1 MTDFVV
7 DQLEE
12 LDSDGLAKLLSLARA
27 RSRGSNLK
35 ATLIPK
41 ISRDGALPLS
51 YSQQRLWFLSQLDE
65 DSTNYNIPLGWRL
78 QGRLERVAW
87 RRSLDRLFA
96 RHEAL
101 RCTFVAGEDDPQVQ
115 ILSGDRG
122 LPVVEHDLRDR
133 PDAQAALLDLCQE
146 EARTPFDLA
155 REPLIRGRLIRL
167 ADEEYVFLL
176 TQHHIVSDGWSM
188 GVLVRELSSLY
199 RAFEA
204 GEDDPL
210 PPLAIQYPDYAA
222 WQRQWLS
229 GERLQR
235 QAQYWRDTLSGA
247 PARLALPTD
256 RPRPAQ
262 QSFAGASVPVVIDQ
276 ALTRGLKRLSRQHG
290 TTLFMTVLA
299 AWAAVLS
306 RLSGQDDIV
315 IGVPTANRRRRE
327 IEDLIGFFVNTLA
340 VRIDLSGEPSVSDLL
355 ERARRA
361 ALTAQDHQDLPFEQ
375 VVEIVQ
381 PPRALDHTP
390 LFQVGLAWQNNTVG
404 SLDLPGL
411 RVEATGEGLD
421 QVKFDLELNLGEQGE
436 VIAGTLGY
444 ATALFDRATMERQC
458 GYLLALLRAM
468 VVDAEQPVRELDILP
483 AEERSYLLEELNRTE
498 ADYPLDL
505 CVHEL
510 FEAQVRRAP
519 DAVALVFEEQSI
531 SYGALNAD
539 ANRLAHHLIELGV
552 RPDQPVAICVERSP
566 AMVVGLLAILKA
578 GGAYVPLDPAYP
590 SSRLRQLLDD
600 AGPRRLLCDAAGRAA
615 LGAEAIADL
624 SVVDLD
630 AATPAWADQSADD
643 PDPHALGL
651 TARHLAYVIY
661 TSGST
666 GTPKGV
672 MVEHAQIVRLFEAT
686 RSWYDFNER
695 DVWCLFHSFSFDF
708 SVWELW
714 GALHC
719 GGRLVL
725 VPGHI
730 ARSAP
735 DFYTLVCKSN
745 ATVLNQTPSAFKA
758 LIEAERESGVRNQ
771 LRYVIF
777 GGEAL
782 EPSSLKPWFERHCEH
797 APRLINMYGITETT
811 VHVTYRPLNKS
822 DTSSS
827 CGPIGERIPDLRIYL
842 LDGHGAPVPFGAV
855 GELYIGGAGVA
866 RGYLNRPDLTAER
879 FLADPFSGKAGA
891 RMYRSGDLGRYL
903 PDGNLEFLGRNDD
916 QVKIRGFRIEPGEI
930 AARLLEH
937 ELVGDAAVVAHADAA
952 GDKRLVAYV
961 VAKTTDGSAE
971 ADGAGLAASLRAHL
985 GGLLPDYM
993 VPSAFVR
1000 LEALPLT
1007 VNGKL
1012 DRKALPVPDDDAYAR
1027 RAYEAPQGE
1036 IETLLA
1042 GIWAELLGVERVGRH
1057 DNFFELGGHSLLA
1070 VRVLV
1075 RLTEALAV
1083 ELPLAILFAKPTL
1096 ADLALSVGEV
1106 LNGSGA
1112 QTAPVIMPVG
1122 RDGALPLSYS
1132 QQRLWFLSQL
1142 DEDSTN
1148 YNIPLGWR
1156 LQGRLER
1163 VAWRRSLD
1171 RLFARH
1177 EALRC
1182 TFVAGED
1189 DPQVQILS
1197 GDRGLPVVEHD
1208 LRDRPDAQAALL
1220 DLCQE
1225 EARTPFD
1232 LAREPLIRGRL
1243 IRLADEEYV
1252 FLLTQHHIVSDGWS
1266 MGVLVRE
1273 LSSLYRAFEA
1283 GEDDPL
1289 PPLAIQY
1296 PDYAAWQRQWLS
1308 GERLQRQAQYWR
1320 DTLSGAPARLALPT
1334 DRPRPAQQ
1342 SFAGASV
1349 PVVIDQALTRGLKR
1363 LSRQHGT
1370 TLFMTVLA
1378 AWAAVL
1384 SRLSGQ
1390 DDIVIGV
1397 PTANRRRREI
1407 EDLIGFFVNTLAVR
1421 IDLSGEPSVSDLLER
1436 ARRAALTAQ
1445 DHQDLPFEQV
1455 VEIVQPPRALDHTPL
1470 FQVGL
1475 AWQNNTV
1482 GSLDLPGLRVEA
1494 TGEGLDQVKFDLEL
1508 NLGEQGEVIAGTLGY
1523 ATALFDRATMER
1535 QCGYL
1540 LALLRAMVVDAEQPV
1555 RELDILPAEE
1565 RSYLLEELNRTEADY
1580 PLDLCVHELFE
1591 AQVRRAPDAVALVF
1605 EEQSISYG
1613 ALNADANRLAHHLIG
1628 LGVRPDQ
1635 PVAICVERSPAMVVG
1650 LLAILKAGGAYVP
1663 LDPAYPSGRLR
1674 QLLDDAGP
1682 RRLLCDAAGRAALG
1696 AEAIADLSV
1705 VDLDAATPAWA
1716 DQSADDP
1723 DPHALGLTAR
1733 HLAYVIYTSGST
1745 GTPKGVMV
1753 EHRNTVNLLHWSG
1766 GVFAESEIRRT
1777 LFSTSVCFDLSVY
1790 ECFLPL
1796 SQGSKLYLVEDAL
1809 KLARTPVDASLINT
1823 VPSAIT
1829 ALVNQKAVPTSVS
1842 VINLAGERVKADLIE
1857 RIFESTRVQKIC
1869 NLYAPSETTTYST
1882 WICMP
1887 RGQAV
1892 VETIGRPISNTR
1904 LYVLDDH
1911 GQPVPF
1917 GAVGELYIGGAGVAR
1932 GYLNRPDLTA
1942 ERFLADPFSGKAGA
1956 RMYRTGDL
1964 ARYLPDGN
1972 LEFLGRN
1979 DDQVKIRGFRIEPG
1993 EIAARLLEH
2002 ELVGDAAVVAHADA
2016 AGDKRLVAYVVAKTT
2031 DGSAEADGA
2040 GLAASLRAHLGGL
2053 LPDYMVPSAFVRL
2066 EALPLTVN
2074 GKLDRKALPVP
2085 DDDAY
2090 ARRAYEAPQ
2099 GEIETL
2105 LAGIWAEL
2113 LGVER
2118 VGRHDNF
2125 FELGGHSLLAVR
2137 VLVRLTEALA
2147 VELPLAILF
2156 AKPTLAD
2163 LALSVGEVL
2172 NGSGAQTAP
2181 VIMPVGRDGA
2191 LPLSYSQQRLWFL
2204 SQLDEDSTN
2213 YNIPLGWRLQGRL
2226 ERVAWRRSLDRLFAR
2241 HEALR
2246 CTFVAGEDDPQVQI
2260 LSGDRGLPV
2269 VEHDLRDRPDAQAA
2283 LLDLCQEEARTPFDL
2298 AREPLIRG
2306 RLIRLADEE
2315 YVFLLTQHH
2324 IVSDGWSMGVLVREL
2339 SSLYR
2344 AFEAG
2349 EDDPLPPLAIQ
2360 YPDYAA
2366 WQRQWLSG
2374 ERLQRQAQ
2382 YWRDTLSGAP
2392 ARLALPTDRPR
2403 PAQQSFAGAS
2413 VPVVIDQALT
2423 RGLKRLSRQHGT
2435 TLFMTVLAAWAAV
2448 LSRLSGQDDIVI
2460 GVPTANRRRREIED
2474 LIGFFVNTLAVRI
2487 DLSGEPSVSDLLER
2501 ARRAALTAQDHQD
2514 LPFEQ
2519 VVEIVQPPRALDHT
2533 PLFQVGLAWQNN
2545 TVGSLDLPGLRVEA
2559 TGEGLDQVKFDL
2571 ELNLGEQGEVIAGTL
2586 GYATALFDRATME
2599 RQCGYL
2605 LALLR
2610 AMVVD
2615 AEQPVR
2621 ELDILPAEERSYLLE
2636 ELNRTEADYPL
2647 DLCVHELF
2655 EAQVRRAPD
2664 AVALV
2669 FEEQSISYGALN
2681 ADANRLAHHLIELGV
2696 RPDQPVAICVE
2707 RSPAMVV
2714 GLLAILKAGGAY
2726 VPLDP
2731 AYPSSRLRQL
2741 LDDAGPRRLL
2751 CDATGRAALGAEA
2764 IADLS
2769 VVDLDAAT
2777 PAWADQSADD
2787 PDPHALGLTARHL
2800 AYVIYT
2806 SGSTGTPKGVMVE
2819 HRGMTNYLS
2828 WARESYAPT
2837 SSSVVSSSLAFDA
2850 TITSLFAPLICGGHE
2865 HLISN
2870 RNETENL
2877 KVELGLGR
2885 SLVKITPS
2893 HLDVLGQQLQSAGG
2907 SSQVEVLVIG
2917 GEALSSSTVEL
2928 WRQIQPAARMVN
2940 EYGPTEAVVG
2950 CAFHDIPAD
2959 LSASTNVPI
2968 GRPISNTRLYVL
2980 DDHGQPVPFGAVG
2993 ELYIGG
2999 AGVARGYLNRPDL
3012 TAERFLADPFSGKAG
3027 ARMYRSGDLARYLPD
3042 GNLEFLGRNDDQVKI
3057 RGFRIEPGEIAARL
3071 LEHELVGDAA
3081 VVAHADAAGDKRL
3094 VAYVVAKTTD
3104 GSAEADGAGLAASL
3118 RAHLGGLLPDYM
3130 VPSAFV
3136 RLEALPL
3143 TVNGK
3148 LDRKALP
3155 VPDDDAYARRAY
3167 EAPQGE
3173 IETLLAGI
3181 WAELLGVER
3190 VGRHDNFFELGGHS
3204 LLAVRVL
3211 VRLTEALAVEL
3222 PLAIL
3227 FAKPTLADL
3236 ALSVGEVLNGSGAQT
3251 APVIMPVGRDGALP
3265 LSYSQ
3270 QRLWFLSQLDEDS
3283 TNYNIPLGWRLQGRL
3298 ERVAWRRSLDRL
3310 FARHEALRCTFV
3322 AGEDDP
3328 QVQILSGDRGL
3339 PVVEHDLR
3347 DRPDAQAALLD
3358 LCQEEARTPFDL
3370 AREPLIRGRLI
3381 RLADEEY
3388 VFLLTQHHIVS
3399 DGWSMGVLVR
3409 ELSSL
3414 YRAFEAGE
3422 DDPLPPLAI
3431 QYPDYAAWQRQWLS
3445 GERLQRQAQYWRDT
3459 LSGAPARLALPTD
3472 RPRPAQQSFA
3482 GASVPVV
3489 IDQALT
3495 RGLKRLSRQHGTTLF
3510 MTVLAAW
3517 AAVLSRLSGQDDI
3530 VIGVPTANRRRRE
3543 IEDLIG
3549 FFVNTLAVRI
3559 DLSGEPSVSDLLERA
3574 RRAALTAQDHQ
3585 DLPFE
3590 QVVEIVQPPRAL
3602 DHTPLFQVGLAWQ
3615 NNTVGSLDLPGLRV
3629 EATGEGLNQVKFD
3642 LELNLGEQGEVIA
3655 GTLGYA
3661 TALFDRAT
3669 MERQCGYLLAL
3680 LRAMVVDAEQ
3690 PVRELDIL
3698 PAEERS
3704 YLLEELNRTEADYP
3718 LDLCVHELFEAQVRR
3733 APDAVALVFEEQSI
3747 SYGALNA
3754 DANRLAH
3761 HLIELGVRPDQ
3772 PVAICVERSPAMVVG
3787 LLAILKAG
3795 GAYVPLD
3802 PAYPSGRLRQ
3812 LLDDAGPRR
3821 LLCDATGRAAL
3832 GAEAIADLSVVDL
3845 DAATPA
3851 WADQSADDPDPHAL
3865 GLTAR
3870 HLAYVIYTSGSTGT
3884 PKGVMVEHRGMT
3896 NYLSWARE
3904 SYAPTSSS
3912 VVSSSLAFD
3921 ATVNSLFA
3929 PLVSGGHALLT
3940 KEGDEVEG
3948 IRSRVGTPCGLVNV
3962 TPSHLDV
3969 LGQQLQSAGGSSQV
3983 EVLVIGGEALSS
3995 STVELW
4001 RQIQPAARMVNE
4013 YGPTEAVVGCAFH
4026 DIPADLS
4033 ASTNVPIGRPISNTR
4048 LYVLDDHGQPVPFGA
4063 VGELYIG
4070 GAGVARGYL
4079 NRPDLTAERFLADPF
4094 SGKAGARMYRTGD
4107 LARYLPDGN
4116 LEFLG
4121 RNDDQVKIRG
4131 FRIEPGEIA
4140 ARLLEHELVGDAAV
4154 VAHADAA
4161 GDKRLVAYVV
4171 AKTTDGS
4178 AEADGAGLA
4187 ASLRAHLG
4195 GLLPDYMV
4203 PSAFVRLEALP
4214 LTVNGKLDRKAL
4226 PVPDDDAYA
4235 RRAYEAPQGEIETL
4249 LAGIWAELL
4258 GVERVGRHDNF
4269 FELGGHSLLA
4279 VQMMERL
4286 RRLSLGVEV
4295 RTVFAKPMLA
4305 DLAASLGSHRE
4316 VAVPANPITEQSTA
4330 ITPQMLPLIDL
4341 TQPEIDRIV
4350 STVPGGVGN
4359 IQDIYGLSPLQDGI
4373 LFHHLLATQGDPYL
4387 LVSQMAFAER
4397 SVLDRYLAAVQQVV
4411 DRHDI
4416 LRTAFVWEGLSSPAQ
4431 VVWRK
4436 AALDVLEVEL
4446 EGCDGS
4452 GADELRRRFDPRQ
4465 YRLDL
4470 GRAPLMRF
4478 VIAREPGSGR
4488 WLLLVLQHHL
4498 IGDHTTAEVMHAE
4511 VWAVLDGR
4519 AHELAAPQPFRNLVA
4534 QARLGMDAKAH
4545 EAFFREM
4552 LADIDEPTLPFG
4564 LSEVYGDGRGSR
4576 EARRML
4582 PQALND
4588 RLRHQ
4593 ARRLGVSLAS
4603 LCHLA
4608 WAQVVALSSGREQVV
4623 FGTVLFGR
4631 MHAGAGADRAMG
4643 LFMNT
4648 LPLRLDLDETGVE
4661 ESVRIAHA
4669 RLAELLSHEHASLAL
4684 AQRCSDIAAPAPLFS
4699 ALLNYRHNT
4708 PAMAGEGTSDV
4719 LSGMEWLGDEE
4730 RTNYPLTLSVD
4741 DFGQELGLTA
4751 DAVEPISADRI
4762 CGYMQRALEQLVDAL
4777 EQAPDRPV
4785 RELDIL
4791 PAEERSYL
4799 LEELNRTEADYPLD
4813 LCVHELF
4820 EAQVRRA
4827 PDAVALVFEEQSIS
4841 YGALNADA
4849 NRLAHHLI
4857 ELGVRPDQPVAICVE
4872 RSPAMVVG
4880 LLAIL
4885 KAGGAYVPLD
4895 PAYPSG
4901 RLRQLLDDAGP
4912 RRLLCDATGRAALG
4926 AEAIADLSVVDLD
4939 AATPAW
4945 ADQSADDPDP
4955 HALGLTA
4962 RHLAY
4967 VIYTSGST
4975 GTPKGV
4981 MVEHRGLVR
4990 LVAGNDFVEIS
5001 PQDIFL
5007 NASSP
5012 TFDATT
5018 FEVWG
5023 ALANGARVVLY
5034 PGRHLSSAT
5043 LAQIIQDQGVTIAW
5057 MTARLFDVYIA
5068 EGRSTNR
5075 LQQLLVGGEEV
5086 SIASIRACQ
5095 KRHPTLRISNGYG
5108 PTENTTFSL
5117 CYLVPAEF
5125 DGQQRVPLGRPI
5137 RNSVAYLLDRFAQ
5150 PVPFGAVGEL
5160 YIGGAGVARGY
5171 LNRPELTAERFIAS
5185 PFVEGD
5191 RLYRSGDLGR
5201 YLPDGNLEFLGRN
5214 DDQVKIRGFRI
5225 EPGEIAAR
5233 LCEHA
5238 WVREAVV
5245 VARQDRA
5252 GDKRLVAYV
5261 VAKTTDGSAEADGAG
5276 LAASLRAHLGGLLPD
5291 YMVPSAFVRL
5301 EALPLTVNGKLDR
5314 KALPVPDDDAYARR
5328 AYEAPQGEIETLL
5341 AGIWAELLGV
5351 ERVGRHDN
5359 FFELGGH
5366 SLLAVQMMERL
5377 RRLSLGVEVRTVFA
5391 KPMLADLAAS
5401 LGSHREVAVPANPIT
5416 EQSTAITPQMLPL
5429 IDLTQPEIDRIVS
5442 TVPGGVGNI
5451 QDIYG
5456 LSPLQDGILF
5466 HHLLATQ
5473 GDPYLLVS
5481 QMAFAE
5487 RSVLDRYLAAV
5498 QQVVDRHDIL
5508 RTAFVWEGLSSPAQV
5523 VWRKAALDVL
5533 EVELEGCDGSG
5544 ADELRRRFDPRQ
5556 YRLDLGRAPLMRFVI
5571 AREPGSGRWLL
5582 LVLQHHLIGDHTTAE
5597 VMHAE
5602 VWAVLDGRAHE
5613 LAAPQP
5619 FRNLVAQARLG
5630 MDAKA
5635 HEAFFREM
5643 LADIDEPTLP
5653 FGLSEVYGDGRGSRE
5668 ARRMLPQALNDRLRH
5683 QARRLGVS
5691 LASLCHLAWAQVVA
5705 LSSGREQ
5712 VVFGTVLFGRMH
5724 AGAGADRA
5732 MGLFINTLP
5741 VRLDLDGTGVE
5752 ESVRIAHARLAELLS
5767 HEHASLALAQR
5778 CSDIAAP
5785 APLFSAL
5792 LNYRHNTPAMAG
5804 VGTSDVLS
5812 GMDWLGGEERT
5823 NYPLT
5828 LSVDDFGQELGLT
5841 ADAVEP
5847 ISADRICG
5855 YMQRALEQL
5864 VDALEQAPDRPV
5876 RELDI
5881 LPAEERSYLLEELNR
5896 TEADYPL
5903 DLCVHELFEA
5913 QVRRAPDAVAL
5924 VFEEQSI
5931 SYGALNADANRLAH
5945 HLIELG
5951 VRPDQ
5956 PVAICVERS
5965 PAMVVGLLAILKA
5978 GGAYVPLDPA
5988 YPSGR
5993 LRQLLDDA
6001 GPRLLLCDATGR
6013 AALGAEAIAD
6023 LSVVDLDAAT
6033 PAWADQSADD
6043 PDPHALGLTARHL
6056 AYVIY
6061 TSGSTGTPK
6070 GVMVEHASVLNVLRA
6085 LLDVSGLT
6093 ERDSLLAITT
6103 ISFDIAGLELC
6114 LPLAVGAKVVVAHG
6128 TSAIGLQR
6136 YLSHQKITVMQA
6148 TPAAWRMLFD
6158 AGWEGAPDLSAL
6170 CGGEALP
6177 SELASNL
6184 GRRVKSLRN
6193 LYGPTET
6200 TIWATTF
6207 LTDTRIEAPHRY
6219 VPIGRPISNT
6229 RLYVL
6234 DDHGQPVPFGA
6245 VGELYIGG
6253 AGVARGYLNRPD
6265 LTAERFLADPFSGKA
6280 GARMYRSG
6288 DLGRYLPDGNLEFLG
6303 RNDDQVKI
6311 RGFRIEP
6318 GEIAARL
6325 LEHELVGDA
6334 AVVAHADA
6342 AGDKRLVAYVVAKTT
6357 DGSAEAD
6364 GAGLA
6369 ASLRAHLG
6377 GLLPDYMVPSAF
6389 VRLEALPLTVNGKL
6403 DRKALPVP
6411 DDDAY
6416 ARRAYEAPQGEIET
6430 LLAGIWAELLGVE
6443 RVGRHDNFFELGGH
6457 SLLAVRL
6464 LVQALALGMKVSASN
6479 IFDAPILKDLAPKI
6493 ELHSFHYTPGVLPVR
6508 TIGSQA
6514 PVFFVPTG
6522 HGDCS
6527 YVFPLVR
6534 EMDIDCPVYALPW
6547 PPFEEARRSSLEEI
6561 ATKVTHAVRKVQ
6573 PRGPYRFAGYSSGA
6587 VLAYAIAERL
6597 LYLEETVSFMAFID
6611 VPIPAMSPAMTDTE
6625 IALQMI
6631 FEPLESLGDEGFEV
6645 LRQSAGQSSVE
6656 QLFEKARQIGA
6667 VVGRPD
6673 LYYDAIRYAQFHQAV
6688 HSYEMPS
6695 LPVSVHQFYALEHSL
6710 SRRARLPPAPD
6721 ANSPMRGWDRILGAE
6736 FIQAVPVPG
6745 DHVTMMAVPENR
6757 RVLARQLSAALNNS
6771 PTTHPN
6777 SNLDVK

>member
-1 MTDFVV
+1 MTHFVI

-12 LDSDGLAKLLSLARA
+12 LDSDGLAKLFSLARA

-78 QGRLERVAW
+78 QGRLDGVAW

-101 RCTFVAGEDDPQVQ
+101 RCTFVAGEDEPQVQ

-122 LPVVEHDLRDR
+122 LPLVEHDLRDR

-167 ADEEYVFLL
+167 ADEEHVFLL

-262 QSFAGASVPVVIDQ
+262 QSFAGASVPVVIDR
-276 ALTRGLKRLSRQHG
+276 ALTRGLRRLSRQHG

-315 IGVPTANRRRRE
+315 IGVPTANRRHRE
-327 IEDLIGFFVNTLA
+327 LEDLIGFFVNTLA

-381 PPRALDHTP
+381 PPRALDRTP

-411 RVEATGEGLD
+411 RVEAAGEGLD
-421 QVKFDLELNLGEQGE
+421 QVKFELELNLGEQGE
-436 VIAGTLGY
+436 VIDGTLGY
-444 ATALFDRATMERQC
+444 ATALFDRATIERQC

-468 VVDAEQPVRELDILP
+468 VADADRPVRELDILP

-539 ANRLAHHLIELGV
+539 AN
-552 RPDQPVAICVERSP
+552 Q
-566 AMVVGLLAILKA
+566 
-578 GGAYVPLDPAYP
+578 
-590 SSRLRQLLDD
+590 
-600 AGPRRLLCDAAGRAA
+600 
-615 LGAEAIADL
+615 
-624 SVVDLD
+624 
-630 AATPAWADQSADD
+630 
-643 PDPHALGL
+643 
-651 TARHLAYVIY
+651 
-661 TSGST
+661 
-666 GTPKGV
+666 
-672 MVEHAQIVRLFEAT
+672 
-686 RSWYDFNER
+686 
-695 DVWCLFHSFSFDF
+695 
-708 SVWELW
+708 
-714 GALHC
+714 
-719 GGRLVL
+719 
-725 VPGHI
+725 
-730 ARSAP
+730 
-735 DFYTLVCKSN
+735 
-745 ATVLNQTPSAFKA
+745 
-758 LIEAERESGVRNQ
+758 
-771 LRYVIF
+771 
-777 GGEAL
+777 
-782 EPSSLKPWFERHCEH
+782 
-797 APRLINMYGITETT
+797 
-811 VHVTYRPLNKS
+811 
-822 DTSSS
+822 
-827 CGPIGERIPDLRIYL
+827 
-842 LDGHGAPVPFGAV
+842 
-855 GELYIGGAGVA
+855 
-866 RGYLNRPDLTAER
+866 
-879 FLADPFSGKAGA
+879 
-891 RMYRSGDLGRYL
+891 
-903 PDGNLEFLGRNDD
+903 
-916 QVKIRGFRIEPGEI
+916 
-930 AARLLEH
+930 
-937 ELVGDAAVVAHADAA
+937 
-952 GDKRLVAYV
+952 
-961 VAKTTDGSAE
+961 
-971 ADGAGLAASLRAHL
+971 
-985 GGLLPDYM
+985 
-993 VPSAFVR
+993 
-1000 LEALPLT
+1000 
-1007 VNGKL
+1007 
-1012 DRKALPVPDDDAYAR
+1012 
-1027 RAYEAPQGE
+1027 
-1036 IETLLA
+1036 
-1042 GIWAELLGVERVGRH
+1042 
-1057 DNFFELGGHSLLA
+1057 
-1070 VRVLV
+1070 
-1075 RLTEALAV
+1075 
-1083 ELPLAILFAKPTL
+1083 
-1096 ADLALSVGEV
+1096 
-1106 LNGSGA
+1106 
-1112 QTAPVIMPVG
+1112 
-1122 RDGALPLSYS
+1122 
-1132 QQRLWFLSQL
+1132 
-1142 DEDSTN
+1142 
-1148 YNIPLGWR
+1148 
-1156 LQGRLER
+1156 
-1163 VAWRRSLD
+1163 
-1171 RLFARH
+1171 
-1177 EALRC
+1177 
-1182 TFVAGED
+1182 
-1189 DPQVQILS
+1189 
-1197 GDRGLPVVEHD
+1197 
-1208 LRDRPDAQAALL
+1208 
-1220 DLCQE
+1220 
-1225 EARTPFD
+1225 
-1232 LAREPLIRGRL
+1232 
-1243 IRLADEEYV
+1243 
-1252 FLLTQHHIVSDGWS
+1252 
-1266 MGVLVRE
+1266 
-1273 LSSLYRAFEA
+1273 
-1283 GEDDPL
+1283 
-1289 PPLAIQY
+1289 
-1296 PDYAAWQRQWLS
+1296 
-1308 GERLQRQAQYWR
+1308 
-1320 DTLSGAPARLALPT
+1320 
-1334 DRPRPAQQ
+1334 
-1342 SFAGASV
+1342 
-1349 PVVIDQALTRGLKR
+1349 
-1363 LSRQHGT
+1363 
-1370 TLFMTVLA
+1370 
-1378 AWAAVL
+1378 
-1384 SRLSGQ
+1384 
-1390 DDIVIGV
+1390 
-1397 PTANRRRREI
+1397 
-1407 EDLIGFFVNTLAVR
+1407 
-1421 IDLSGEPSVSDLLER
+1421 
-1436 ARRAALTAQ
+1436 
-1445 DHQDLPFEQV
+1445 
-1455 VEIVQPPRALDHTPL
+1455 
-1470 FQVGL
+1470 
-1475 AWQNNTV
+1475 
-1482 GSLDLPGLRVEA
+1482 
-1494 TGEGLDQVKFDLEL
+1494 
-1508 NLGEQGEVIAGTLGY
+1508 
-1523 ATALFDRATMER
+1523 
-1535 QCGYL
+1535 
-1540 LALLRAMVVDAEQPV
+1540 
-1555 RELDILPAEE
+1555 
-1565 RSYLLEELNRTEADY
+1565 
-1580 PLDLCVHELFE
+1580 
-1591 AQVRRAPDAVALVF
+1591 
-1605 EEQSISYG
+1605 
-1613 ALNADANRLAHHLIG
+1613 LAHHLIG

-1663 LDPAYPSGRLR
+1663 LDPAYPSERLR

-1682 RRLLCDAAGRAALG
+1682 RLLLCDAAGRAALG
-1696 AEAIADLSV
+1696 AEAIANLSV
-1705 VDLDAATPAWA
+1705 VDLNAATPAWA

-1809 KLARTPVDASLINT
+1809 KLARTSVDASLINT

-1829 ALVNQKAVPTSVS
+1829 ALVNQKAVPASAS

-1869 NLYAPSETTTYST
+1869 TLYAPSETTTYST

-1892 VETIGRPISNTR
+1892 VETIGRPIANTR
-1904 LYVLDDH
+1904 IYLLDGH
-1911 GQPVPF
+1911 GAPVPF

-1942 ERFLADPFSGKAGA
+1942 ERFLADPFSGKA
-1956 RMYRTGDL
+1956 D
-1964 ARYLPDGN
+1964 
-1972 LEFLGRN
+1972 
-1979 DDQVKIRGFRIEPG
+1979 
-1993 EIAARLLEH
+1993 
-2002 ELVGDAAVVAHADA
+2002 
-2016 AGDKRLVAYVVAKTT
+2016 
-2031 DGSAEADGA
+2031 
-2040 GLAASLRAHLGGL
+2040 
-2053 LPDYMVPSAFVRL
+2053 
-2066 EALPLTVN
+2066 
-2074 GKLDRKALPVP
+2074 
-2085 DDDAY
+2085 
-2090 ARRAYEAPQ
+2090 
-2099 GEIETL
+2099 
-2105 LAGIWAEL
+2105 
-2113 LGVER
+2113 
-2118 VGRHDNF
+2118 
-2125 FELGGHSLLAVR
+2125 
-2137 VLVRLTEALA
+2137 
-2147 VELPLAILF
+2147 
-2156 AKPTLAD
+2156 
-2163 LALSVGEVL
+2163 
-2172 NGSGAQTAP
+2172 
-2181 VIMPVGRDGA
+2181 
-2191 LPLSYSQQRLWFL
+2191 
-2204 SQLDEDSTN
+2204 
-2213 YNIPLGWRLQGRL
+2213 
-2226 ERVAWRRSLDRLFAR
+2226 
-2241 HEALR
+2241 
-2246 CTFVAGEDDPQVQI
+2246 
-2260 LSGDRGLPV
+2260 
-2269 VEHDLRDRPDAQAA
+2269 
-2283 LLDLCQEEARTPFDL
+2283 
-2298 AREPLIRG
+2298 
-2306 RLIRLADEE
+2306 
-2315 YVFLLTQHH
+2315 
-2324 IVSDGWSMGVLVREL
+2324 
-2339 SSLYR
+2339 
-2344 AFEAG
+2344 
-2349 EDDPLPPLAIQ
+2349 
-2360 YPDYAA
+2360 
-2366 WQRQWLSG
+2366 
-2374 ERLQRQAQ
+2374 
-2382 YWRDTLSGAP
+2382 
-2392 ARLALPTDRPR
+2392 
-2403 PAQQSFAGAS
+2403 
-2413 VPVVIDQALT
+2413 
-2423 RGLKRLSRQHGT
+2423 
-2435 TLFMTVLAAWAAV
+2435 
-2448 LSRLSGQDDIVI
+2448 
-2460 GVPTANRRRREIED
+2460 
-2474 LIGFFVNTLAVRI
+2474 
-2487 DLSGEPSVSDLLER
+2487 
-2501 ARRAALTAQDHQD
+2501 
-2514 LPFEQ
+2514 
-2519 VVEIVQPPRALDHT
+2519 
-2533 PLFQVGLAWQNN
+2533 
-2545 TVGSLDLPGLRVEA
+2545 
-2559 TGEGLDQVKFDL
+2559 
-2571 ELNLGEQGEVIAGTL
+2571 
-2586 GYATALFDRATME
+2586 
-2599 RQCGYL
+2599 
-2605 LALLR
+2605 
-2610 AMVVD
+2610 
-2615 AEQPVR
+2615 
-2621 ELDILPAEERSYLLE
+2621 
-2636 ELNRTEADYPL
+2636 
-2647 DLCVHELF
+2647 
-2655 EAQVRRAPD
+2655 
-2664 AVALV
+2664 
-2669 FEEQSISYGALN
+2669 
-2681 ADANRLAHHLIELGV
+2681 
-2696 RPDQPVAICVE
+2696 
-2707 RSPAMVV
+2707 
-2714 GLLAILKAGGAY
+2714 
-2726 VPLDP
+2726 
-2731 AYPSSRLRQL
+2731 
-2741 LDDAGPRRLL
+2741 
-2751 CDATGRAALGAEA
+2751 
-2764 IADLS
+2764 
-2769 VVDLDAAT
+2769 
-2777 PAWADQSADD
+2777 
-2787 PDPHALGLTARHL
+2787 
-2800 AYVIYT
+2800 
-2806 SGSTGTPKGVMVE
+2806 
-2819 HRGMTNYLS
+2819 
-2828 WARESYAPT
+2828 
-2837 SSSVVSSSLAFDA
+2837 
-2850 TITSLFAPLICGGHE
+2850 
-2865 HLISN
+2865 
-2870 RNETENL
+2870 
-2877 KVELGLGR
+2877 
-2885 SLVKITPS
+2885 
-2893 HLDVLGQQLQSAGG
+2893 
-2907 SSQVEVLVIG
+2907 
-2917 GEALSSSTVEL
+2917 
-2928 WRQIQPAARMVN
+2928 
-2940 EYGPTEAVVG
+2940 
-2950 CAFHDIPAD
+2950 
-2959 LSASTNVPI
+2959 
-2968 GRPISNTRLYVL
+2968 
-2980 DDHGQPVPFGAVG
+2980 
-2993 ELYIGG
+2993 
-2999 AGVARGYLNRPDL
+2999 
-3012 TAERFLADPFSGKAG
+3012 

-3081 VVAHADAAGDKRL
+3081 VVAHADAGGDKRL
-3094 VAYVVAKTTD
+3094 VAYVV
-3104 GSAEADGAGLAASL
+3104 
-3118 RAHLGGLLPDYM
+3118 
-3130 VPSAFV
+3130 V
-3136 RLEALPL
+3136 
-3143 TVNGK
+3143 
-3148 LDRKALP
+3148 
-3155 VPDDDAYARRAY
+3155 
-3167 EAPQGE
+3167 
-3173 IETLLAGI
+3173 
-3181 WAELLGVER
+3181 
-3190 VGRHDNFFELGGHS
+3190 
-3204 LLAVRVL
+3204 
-3211 VRLTEALAVEL
+3211 
-3222 PLAIL
+3222 
-3227 FAKPTLADL
+3227 
-3236 ALSVGEVLNGSGAQT
+3236 
-3251 APVIMPVGRDGALP
+3251 
-3265 LSYSQ
+3265 
-3270 QRLWFLSQLDEDS
+3270 
-3283 TNYNIPLGWRLQGRL
+3283 
-3298 ERVAWRRSLDRL
+3298 
-3310 FARHEALRCTFV
+3310 
-3322 AGEDDP
+3322 
-3328 QVQILSGDRGL
+3328 
-3339 PVVEHDLR
+3339 
-3347 DRPDAQAALLD
+3347 
-3358 LCQEEARTPFDL
+3358 
-3370 AREPLIRGRLI
+3370 
-3381 RLADEEY
+3381 
-3388 VFLLTQHHIVS
+3388 
-3399 DGWSMGVLVR
+3399 
-3409 ELSSL
+3409 
-3414 YRAFEAGE
+3414 
-3422 DDPLPPLAI
+3422 
-3431 QYPDYAAWQRQWLS
+3431 
-3445 GERLQRQAQYWRDT
+3445 
-3459 LSGAPARLALPTD
+3459 
-3472 RPRPAQQSFA
+3472 
-3482 GASVPVV
+3482 
-3489 IDQALT
+3489 
-3495 RGLKRLSRQHGTTLF
+3495 
-3510 MTVLAAW
+3510 
-3517 AAVLSRLSGQDDI
+3517 
-3530 VIGVPTANRRRRE
+3530 
-3543 IEDLIG
+3543 
-3549 FFVNTLAVRI
+3549 
-3559 DLSGEPSVSDLLERA
+3559 
-3574 RRAALTAQDHQ
+3574 
-3585 DLPFE
+3585 
-3590 QVVEIVQPPRAL
+3590 
-3602 DHTPLFQVGLAWQ
+3602 
-3615 NNTVGSLDLPGLRV
+3615 
-3629 EATGEGLNQVKFD
+3629 
-3642 LELNLGEQGEVIA
+3642 
-3655 GTLGYA
+3655 
-3661 TALFDRAT
+3661 
-3669 MERQCGYLLAL
+3669 
-3680 LRAMVVDAEQ
+3680 
-3690 PVRELDIL
+3690 
-3698 PAEERS
+3698 
-3704 YLLEELNRTEADYP
+3704 
-3718 LDLCVHELFEAQVRR
+3718 
-3733 APDAVALVFEEQSI
+3733 
-3747 SYGALNA
+3747 
-3754 DANRLAH
+3754 
-3761 HLIELGVRPDQ
+3761 
-3772 PVAICVERSPAMVVG
+3772 
-3787 LLAILKAG
+3787 
-3795 GAYVPLD
+3795 
-3802 PAYPSGRLRQ
+3802 
-3812 LLDDAGPRR
+3812 
-3821 LLCDATGRAAL
+3821 
-3832 GAEAIADLSVVDL
+3832 
-3845 DAATPA
+3845 
-3851 WADQSADDPDPHAL
+3851 
-3865 GLTAR
+3865 
-3870 HLAYVIYTSGSTGT
+3870 
-3884 PKGVMVEHRGMT
+3884 
-3896 NYLSWARE
+3896 
-3904 SYAPTSSS
+3904 
-3912 VVSSSLAFD
+3912 
-3921 ATVNSLFA
+3921 
-3929 PLVSGGHALLT
+3929 
-3940 KEGDEVEG
+3940 
-3948 IRSRVGTPCGLVNV
+3948 
-3962 TPSHLDV
+3962 
-3969 LGQQLQSAGGSSQV
+3969 
-3983 EVLVIGGEALSS
+3983 
-3995 STVELW
+3995 
-4001 RQIQPAARMVNE
+4001 
-4013 YGPTEAVVGCAFH
+4013 
-4026 DIPADLS
+4026 
-4033 ASTNVPIGRPISNTR
+4033 
-4048 LYVLDDHGQPVPFGA
+4048 
-4063 VGELYIG
+4063 
-4070 GAGVARGYL
+4070 
-4079 NRPDLTAERFLADPF
+4079 
-4094 SGKAGARMYRTGD
+4094 
-4107 LARYLPDGN
+4107 
-4116 LEFLG
+4116 
-4121 RNDDQVKIRG
+4121 
-4131 FRIEPGEIA
+4131 
-4140 ARLLEHELVGDAAV
+4140 
-4154 VAHADAA
+4154 
-4161 GDKRLVAYVV
+4161 
-4171 AKTTDGS
+4171 KTTDGS

-4305 DLAASLGSHRE
+4305 DLAANLGSHRE

-4397 SVLDRYLAAVQQVV
+4397 GVLDRYLAAVQQVV

-4436 AALDVLEVEL
+4436 ASLDVLEVEL

-4498 IGDHTTAEVMHAE
+4498 IGDHTTAEVMYAE
-4511 VWAVLDGR
+4511 VRAVLQGR
-4519 AHELAAPQPFRNLVA
+4519 AHELATPQPFRNLVA

-4582 PQALND
+4582 PEALND

-4608 WAQVVALSSGREQVV
+4608 WAQVMALSSGREQVV

-4631 MHAGAGADRAMG
+4631 MHAGAGADRTMG

-4813 LCVHELF
+4813 LCVHALF

-4857 ELGVRPDQPVAICVE
+4857 GLGVRPDQPVAICLE

-4912 RRLLCDATGRAALG
+4912 RLLLCDAAGRAALG
-4926 AEAIADLSVVDLD
+4926 AEAIANLSVVDLN

-4981 MVEHRGLVR
+4981 MVEHASVLNVLRALLDVSGLTERDSLLAITTISFDIAGLELCLPLAVGANVV
-4990 LVAGNDFVEIS
+4990 VAHGTSAIGLQRYLSHQKITVMQAT
-5001 PQDIFL
+5001 PAAWRML
-5007 NASSP
+5007 
-5012 TFDATT
+5012 FDAGW
-5018 FEVWG
+5018 EG
-5023 ALANGARVVLY
+5023 APDLRALC
-5034 PGRHLSSAT
+5034 
-5043 LAQIIQDQGVTIAW
+5043 
-5057 MTARLFDVYIA
+5057 
-5068 EGRSTNR
+5068 
-5075 LQQLLVGGEEV
+5075 GGEALPSEL
-5086 SIASIRACQ
+5086 ASNLGRRV
-5095 KRHPTLRISNGYG
+5095 KSLRNLYG
-5108 PTENTTFSL
+5108 PTETTIWATTFPTDTRIEAPHR
-5117 CYLVPAEF
+5117 YVPI
-5125 DGQQRVPLGRPI
+5125 GRPI
-5137 RNSVAYLLDRFAQ
+5137 ANTRIYLLDGHGA

-5171 LNRPELTAERFIAS
+5171 LNRPDLTAERFLAD
-5185 PFVEGD
+5185 PFSGKAGA
-5191 RLYRSGDLGR
+5191 RMYRSGDLAR

-5233 LCEHA
+5233 LLEHELVGDA
-5238 WVREAVV
+5238 AVV
-5245 VARQDRA
+5245 AHADA
-5252 GDKRLVAYV
+5252 GGDKRLVAYV
-5261 VAKTTDGSAEADGAG
+5261 VVKTTDGSAEADGAG

-5391 KPMLADLAAS
+5391 KPMLADLAAN

-5487 RSVLDRYLAAV
+5487 RGVLDRYLAAV

-5523 VWRKAALDVL
+5523 VWRKASLDVL

-5597 VMHAE
+5597 VMYAE
-5602 VWAVLDGRAHE
+5602 VRAVLQGRAHE
-5613 LAAPQP
+5613 LATPQP

-5668 ARRMLPQALNDRLRH
+5668 ARRMLPEALNDRLRH

-5691 LASLCHLAWAQVVA
+5691 LASLCHLAWAQVMA

-5724 AGAGADRA
+5724 AGAGADRT
-5732 MGLFINTLP
+5732 MGLFMNTLP
-5741 VRLDLDGTGVE
+5741 LRLDLDETGVE

-5804 VGTSDVLS
+5804 EGTSDVLS
-5812 GMDWLGGEERT
+5812 GMEWLGDEERT

-5903 DLCVHELFEA
+5903 DLCVHALFEA

-5931 SYGALNADANRLAH
+5931 SYGALNADANQLAH
-5945 HLIELG
+5945 HLIGLG

-6001 GPRLLLCDATGR
+6001 GPRLLLCDAAGR
-6013 AALGAEAIAD
+6013 AALGAEAIAN
-6023 LSVVDLDAAT
+6023 LSVVDLNAAT

-6070 GVMVEHASVLNVLRA
+6070 GVMVEHRGMTNYLSWARESYAPTSSSVVSSSLAFDATVNSLFAPLVSGGHALLTKEGDEVEGIRSRVGTPCGLVNVTPI
-6085 LLDVSGLT
+6085 LLDVLGQQLQS
-6093 ERDSLLAITT
+6093 
-6103 ISFDIAGLELC
+6103 AGGSSQVEVL
-6114 LPLAVGAKVVVAHG
+6114 V
-6128 TSAIGLQR
+6128 I
-6136 YLSHQKITVMQA
+6136 
-6148 TPAAWRMLFD
+6148 
-6158 AGWEGAPDLSAL
+6158 
-6170 CGGEALP
+6170 GGEAL
-6177 SELASNL
+6177 SSSTVELWRQIQPAARMVNE
-6184 GRRVKSLRN
+6184 
-6193 LYGPTET
+6193 YGPTEAVVGCAFHDIPADLSAST
-6200 TIWATTF
+6200 N
-6207 LTDTRIEAPHRY
+6207 

-6280 GARMYRSG
+6280 DARMYRSG
-6288 DLGRYLPDGNLEFLG
+6288 DLARYLPDGNLEFLG

-6342 AGDKRLVAYVVAKTT
+6342 GGDKRLVAYVVVKTTDGSAEADGAGLAASLRAHLGGLLPDYMVPSAFVRLEALPLTVNGKLDRKALPVPDDDAYARRAYEAPQGEIETLLAGIWAELLGVERVGRHDNFFELGGHSLLAVQMMERLRRLSLGVEVRTVFAKPMLADLAANLGSHREVAVPANPITEQSTAITPQMLPLIDLTQPEIDRIVSTVPGGVGNIQDIYGLSPLQDGILFHHLLATQGDPYLLVSQMAFAERGVLDRYLAAVQQVVDRHDILRTAFVWEGLSSPAQVVWRKASLDVLEVELEGCDGSGADELRRRFDPRQYRLDLGRAPLMRFVIAREPGSGRWLLLVLQHHLIGDHTTAEVMYAEVRAVLQGRAHELATPQPFRNLVAQARLGMDAKAHEAFFREMLADIDEPTLPFGLSEVYGDGRGSREARRMLPEALNDRLRHQARRLGVSLASLCHLAWAQVMALSSGREQVVFGTVLFGRMHAGAGADRTMGLFMNTLPLRLDLDETGVEESVRIAHARLAELLSHEHASLALAQRCSDIAAPAPLFSALLNYRHNTPAMAGEGTSDVLSGMEWLGDEERTNYPLTLSVDDFGQELGLTADAVEPISADRICGYMQRALEQLVDALEQAPDRPVRELDILPAEERSYLLEELNRTEADYPLDLCVHALFEAQVRRAPDAVALVFEEQSISYGALNADANRLAHHLIGLGVRPDQPVAICLERSPAMVVGLLAILKAGGAYVPLDPAYPSGRLRQLLDDAGPRLLLCDAAGRAALGAEAIANLSVVDLNAATPAWADQSADDPDPHALGLTARHLAYVIYTSGSTGTPKGVMVEHRNTVNLLHWSGGVFAESEIRRTLFSTSVCFDLSVYECFLPLSQGSKLYLVEDALKLARTSVDASLINTVPSAITALVNQKAVPASASVINLAGERVKADLIERIFESTRVQKICTLYAPSETTTYSTWICMPRGQAVVETIGRPIANTRIYLLDGHGAPVPFGAVGELYIGGAGVARGYLNRPDLTAERFLADPFSGKAGARMYRSGDLARYLPDGNLEFLGRNDDQVKIRGFRIEPGEIAARLLEHELVGDAAVVAHADAGGDKRLVAYVVVKTT

-6464 LVQALALGMKVSASN
+6464 LVRLTEALAVELPLAILFAKPTLAELARESS
-6479 IFDAPILKDLAPKI
+6479 ISLIIQEFDSHQLQKL
-6493 ELHSFHYTPGVLPVR
+6493 L
-6508 TIGSQA
+6508 
-6514 PVFFVPTG
+6514 
-6522 HGDCS
+6522 
-6527 YVFPLVR
+6527 
-6534 EMDIDCPVYALPW
+6534 
-6547 PPFEEARRSSLEEI
+6547 
-6561 ATKVTHAVRKVQ
+6561 
-6573 PRGPYRFAGYSSGA
+6573 SSGVGA
-6587 VLAYAIAERL
+6587 W
-6597 LYLEETVSFMAFID
+6597 
-6611 VPIPAMSPAMTDTE
+6611 
-6625 IALQMI
+6625 
-6631 FEPLESLGDEGFEV
+6631 
-6645 LRQSAGQSSVE
+6645 
-6656 QLFEKARQIGA
+6656 IG
-6667 VVGRPD
+6667 
-6673 LYYDAIRYAQFHQAV
+6673 
-6688 HSYEMPS
+6688 
-6695 LPVSVHQFYALEHSL
+6695 
-6710 SRRARLPPAPD
+6710 
-6721 ANSPMRGWDRILGAE
+6721 
-6736 FIQAVPVPG
+6736 
-6745 DHVTMMAVPENR
+6745 T
-6757 RVLARQLSAALNNS
+6757 
-6771 PTTHPN
+6771 
-6777 SNLDVK
+6777 

>member
-1 MTDFVV
+1 MIFSVV
-7 DQLEE
+7 NPFILPAHLLE
-12 LDSDGLAKLLSLARA
+12 RA
-27 RSRGSNLK
+27 RVGAFNYHDSPLPRHAGTHATSWAILAQESQYAISWHHINSGIDTGNVVVQCPLSVASTDTAMTLNLK
-35 ATLIPK
+35 CYDAAIEGFRALLAMIIAGADLQGSPQTVPVIMPVG
-41 ISRDGALPLS
+41 RDGALPLS
-51 YSQQRLWFLSQLDE
+51 YSQQRLWFLAQLDE

-78 QGRLERVAW
+78 QGRLDRVAW

-167 ADEEYVFLL
+167 ADEEHVFLL
-176 TQHHIVSDGWSM
+176 TQHHIVSDGWSL

-276 ALTRGLKRLSRQHG
+276 VLTRGLKRLSRQHG

-390 LFQVGLAWQNNTVG
+390 LFQVGLAWQNNTGG

-411 RVEATGEGLD
+411 RVEAAGEGLD

-436 VIAGTLGY
+436 AIAGTLGY
-444 ATALFDRATMERQC
+444 ATALFDRATIERQC

-468 VVDAEQPVRELDILP
+468 LADAEQPVSELDILP
-483 AEERSYLLEELNRTE
+483 PDERSYLLEELNRTE
-498 ADYPLDL
+498 TDYPSDL
-505 CVHEL
+505 CVH
-510 FEAQVRRAP
+510 A
-519 DAVALVFEEQSI
+519 
-531 SYGALNAD
+531 
-539 ANRLAHHLIELGV
+539 
-552 RPDQPVAICVERSP
+552 
-566 AMVVGLLAILKA
+566 
-578 GGAYVPLDPAYP
+578 
-590 SSRLRQLLDD
+590 
-600 AGPRRLLCDAAGRAA
+600 
-615 LGAEAIADL
+615 
-624 SVVDLD
+624 
-630 AATPAWADQSADD
+630 
-643 PDPHALGL
+643 
-651 TARHLAYVIY
+651 
-661 TSGST
+661 
-666 GTPKGV
+666 
-672 MVEHAQIVRLFEAT
+672 
-686 RSWYDFNER
+686 
-695 DVWCLFHSFSFDF
+695 
-708 SVWELW
+708 
-714 GALHC
+714 
-719 GGRLVL
+719 
-725 VPGHI
+725 
-730 ARSAP
+730 
-735 DFYTLVCKSN
+735 
-745 ATVLNQTPSAFKA
+745 
-758 LIEAERESGVRNQ
+758 
-771 LRYVIF
+771 
-777 GGEAL
+777 
-782 EPSSLKPWFERHCEH
+782 
-797 APRLINMYGITETT
+797 
-811 VHVTYRPLNKS
+811 
-822 DTSSS
+822 
-827 CGPIGERIPDLRIYL
+827 
-842 LDGHGAPVPFGAV
+842 
-855 GELYIGGAGVA
+855 
-866 RGYLNRPDLTAER
+866 
-879 FLADPFSGKAGA
+879 
-891 RMYRSGDLGRYL
+891 
-903 PDGNLEFLGRNDD
+903 
-916 QVKIRGFRIEPGEI
+916 
-930 AARLLEH
+930 
-937 ELVGDAAVVAHADAA
+937 
-952 GDKRLVAYV
+952 
-961 VAKTTDGSAE
+961 
-971 ADGAGLAASLRAHL
+971 
-985 GGLLPDYM
+985 
-993 VPSAFVR
+993 
-1000 LEALPLT
+1000 
-1007 VNGKL
+1007 
-1012 DRKALPVPDDDAYAR
+1012 
-1027 RAYEAPQGE
+1027 
-1036 IETLLA
+1036 
-1042 GIWAELLGVERVGRH
+1042 
-1057 DNFFELGGHSLLA
+1057 
-1070 VRVLV
+1070 
-1075 RLTEALAV
+1075 
-1083 ELPLAILFAKPTL
+1083 
-1096 ADLALSVGEV
+1096 
-1106 LNGSGA
+1106 
-1112 QTAPVIMPVG
+1112 
-1122 RDGALPLSYS
+1122 
-1132 QQRLWFLSQL
+1132 
-1142 DEDSTN
+1142 
-1148 YNIPLGWR
+1148 
-1156 LQGRLER
+1156 
-1163 VAWRRSLD
+1163 
-1171 RLFARH
+1171 
-1177 EALRC
+1177 
-1182 TFVAGED
+1182 
-1189 DPQVQILS
+1189 
-1197 GDRGLPVVEHD
+1197 
-1208 LRDRPDAQAALL
+1208 
-1220 DLCQE
+1220 
-1225 EARTPFD
+1225 
-1232 LAREPLIRGRL
+1232 
-1243 IRLADEEYV
+1243 
-1252 FLLTQHHIVSDGWS
+1252 
-1266 MGVLVRE
+1266 
-1273 LSSLYRAFEA
+1273 
-1283 GEDDPL
+1283 
-1289 PPLAIQY
+1289 
-1296 PDYAAWQRQWLS
+1296 
-1308 GERLQRQAQYWR
+1308 
-1320 DTLSGAPARLALPT
+1320 
-1334 DRPRPAQQ
+1334 
-1342 SFAGASV
+1342 
-1349 PVVIDQALTRGLKR
+1349 
-1363 LSRQHGT
+1363 
-1370 TLFMTVLA
+1370 
-1378 AWAAVL
+1378 
-1384 SRLSGQ
+1384 
-1390 DDIVIGV
+1390 
-1397 PTANRRRREI
+1397 
-1407 EDLIGFFVNTLAVR
+1407 
-1421 IDLSGEPSVSDLLER
+1421 
-1436 ARRAALTAQ
+1436 
-1445 DHQDLPFEQV
+1445 
-1455 VEIVQPPRALDHTPL
+1455 
-1470 FQVGL
+1470 
-1475 AWQNNTV
+1475 
-1482 GSLDLPGLRVEA
+1482 
-1494 TGEGLDQVKFDLEL
+1494 
-1508 NLGEQGEVIAGTLGY
+1508 
-1523 ATALFDRATMER
+1523 
-1535 QCGYL
+1535 
-1540 LALLRAMVVDAEQPV
+1540 
-1555 RELDILPAEE
+1555 
-1565 RSYLLEELNRTEADY
+1565 
-1580 PLDLCVHELFE
+1580 LFE

-1663 LDPAYPSGRLR
+1663 LDPAYPSERLR

-1682 RRLLCDAAGRAALG
+1682 RLLLCDAAGRAALG
-1696 AEAIADLSV
+1696 AEAIADLSA
-1705 VDLDAATPAWA
+1705 VDLDAATAWA

-1733 HLAYVIYTSGST
+1733 
-1745 GTPKGVMV
+1745 
-1753 EHRNTVNLLHWSG
+1753 N
-1766 GVFAESEIRRT
+1766 
-1777 LFSTSVCFDLSVY
+1777 
-1790 ECFLPL
+1790 
-1796 SQGSKLYLVEDAL
+1796 
-1809 KLARTPVDASLINT
+1809 
-1823 VPSAIT
+1823 
-1829 ALVNQKAVPTSVS
+1829 
-1842 VINLAGERVKADLIE
+1842 
-1857 RIFESTRVQKIC
+1857 
-1869 NLYAPSETTTYST
+1869 
-1882 WICMP
+1882 
-1887 RGQAV
+1887 
-1892 VETIGRPISNTR
+1892 
-1904 LYVLDDH
+1904 
-1911 GQPVPF
+1911 
-1917 GAVGELYIGGAGVAR
+1917 
-1932 GYLNRPDLTA
+1932 
-1942 ERFLADPFSGKAGA
+1942 
-1956 RMYRTGDL
+1956 
-1964 ARYLPDGN
+1964 
-1972 LEFLGRN
+1972 
-1979 DDQVKIRGFRIEPG
+1979 
-1993 EIAARLLEH
+1993 
-2002 ELVGDAAVVAHADA
+2002 
-2016 AGDKRLVAYVVAKTT
+2016 
-2031 DGSAEADGA
+2031 
-2040 GLAASLRAHLGGL
+2040 
-2053 LPDYMVPSAFVRL
+2053 
-2066 EALPLTVN
+2066 
-2074 GKLDRKALPVP
+2074 
-2085 DDDAY
+2085 
-2090 ARRAYEAPQ
+2090 
-2099 GEIETL
+2099 
-2105 LAGIWAEL
+2105 
-2113 LGVER
+2113 
-2118 VGRHDNF
+2118 
-2125 FELGGHSLLAVR
+2125 
-2137 VLVRLTEALA
+2137 
-2147 VELPLAILF
+2147 
-2156 AKPTLAD
+2156 
-2163 LALSVGEVL
+2163 
-2172 NGSGAQTAP
+2172 
-2181 VIMPVGRDGA
+2181 
-2191 LPLSYSQQRLWFL
+2191 
-2204 SQLDEDSTN
+2204 
-2213 YNIPLGWRLQGRL
+2213 
-2226 ERVAWRRSLDRLFAR
+2226 
-2241 HEALR
+2241 
-2246 CTFVAGEDDPQVQI
+2246 
-2260 LSGDRGLPV
+2260 
-2269 VEHDLRDRPDAQAA
+2269 
-2283 LLDLCQEEARTPFDL
+2283 
-2298 AREPLIRG
+2298 
-2306 RLIRLADEE
+2306 
-2315 YVFLLTQHH
+2315 
-2324 IVSDGWSMGVLVREL
+2324 
-2339 SSLYR
+2339 
-2344 AFEAG
+2344 
-2349 EDDPLPPLAIQ
+2349 
-2360 YPDYAA
+2360 
-2366 WQRQWLSG
+2366 
-2374 ERLQRQAQ
+2374 
-2382 YWRDTLSGAP
+2382 
-2392 ARLALPTDRPR
+2392 
-2403 PAQQSFAGAS
+2403 
-2413 VPVVIDQALT
+2413 
-2423 RGLKRLSRQHGT
+2423 
-2435 TLFMTVLAAWAAV
+2435 
-2448 LSRLSGQDDIVI
+2448 
-2460 GVPTANRRRREIED
+2460 
-2474 LIGFFVNTLAVRI
+2474 
-2487 DLSGEPSVSDLLER
+2487 
-2501 ARRAALTAQDHQD
+2501 
-2514 LPFEQ
+2514 
-2519 VVEIVQPPRALDHT
+2519 
-2533 PLFQVGLAWQNN
+2533 
-2545 TVGSLDLPGLRVEA
+2545 
-2559 TGEGLDQVKFDL
+2559 
-2571 ELNLGEQGEVIAGTL
+2571 
-2586 GYATALFDRATME
+2586 
-2599 RQCGYL
+2599 
-2605 LALLR
+2605 
-2610 AMVVD
+2610 
-2615 AEQPVR
+2615 
-2621 ELDILPAEERSYLLE
+2621 
-2636 ELNRTEADYPL
+2636 
-2647 DLCVHELF
+2647 
-2655 EAQVRRAPD
+2655 
-2664 AVALV
+2664 
-2669 FEEQSISYGALN
+2669 
-2681 ADANRLAHHLIELGV
+2681 
-2696 RPDQPVAICVE
+2696 
-2707 RSPAMVV
+2707 
-2714 GLLAILKAGGAY
+2714 
-2726 VPLDP
+2726 
-2731 AYPSSRLRQL
+2731 
-2741 LDDAGPRRLL
+2741 
-2751 CDATGRAALGAEA
+2751 
-2764 IADLS
+2764 
-2769 VVDLDAAT
+2769 
-2777 PAWADQSADD
+2777 
-2787 PDPHALGLTARHL
+2787 L

-2850 TITSLFAPLICGGHE
+2850 TVNSLFAPLVSGGHALLTKE
-2865 HLISN
+2865 GD
-2870 RNETENL
+2870 E
-2877 KVELGLGR
+2877 VEGIRSRVGTPCGL
-2885 SLVKITPS
+2885 VNVTPS
-2893 HLDVLGQQLQSAGG
+2893 HLDVLGQQLQLAGDA
-2907 SSQVEVLVIG
+2907 SQVEVLVIG

-2959 LSASTNVPI
+2959 FSASTNVPI
-2968 GRPISNTRLYVL
+2968 GRPIANTRIYLL
-2980 DDHGQPVPFGAVG
+2980 DGHGQPVPFGAVG

-3136 RLEALPL
+3136 RLDALPL

-3204 LLAVRVL
+3204 LLAVQMMERLRRLSLGVE
-3211 VRLTEALAVEL
+3211 VRTV
-3222 PLAIL
+3222 
-3227 FAKPTLADL
+3227 FAKPMLADL
-3236 ALSVGEVLNGSGAQT
+3236 AASLGSHREVAVPANPITEQSTAITPQMLPLIDLTQPEIDRIVSTVPGGGGNIQDIYGLSPLQDGILFHHLLATQGDPYLLVSQMAFAERGVLDRYLAAVQQVVDRHDILRTAFVWEGLSSPAQVVWRKAALDVLEVELEGCDGSGADELRRRFDPRQYRLDLGRAPLMRFVIAREPGSGRWLLLVLQHHLIGDHTT
-3251 APVIMPVGRDGALP
+3251 AEVMHAEVRAV
-3265 LSYSQ
+3265 
-3270 QRLWFLSQLDEDS
+3270 
-3283 TNYNIPLGWRLQGRL
+3283 LQGRAREL
-3298 ERVAWRRSLDRL
+3298 AAPQPFRNLVAQARLGMDAKAHEAFFREMLADIDEPTLPFALSEVYGDGRGSREARRMLPQALNDRL
-3310 FARHEALRCTFV
+3310 RHQARRLGVSLASLCHLAWAQVVALSSGREQVVFGTVLFGRMH
-3322 AGEDDP
+3322 AGA
-3328 QVQILSGDRGL
+3328 GADRAMGL
-3339 PVVEHDLR
+3339 FMNTLPLR
-3347 DRPDAQAALLD
+3347 LD
-3358 LCQEEARTPFDL
+3358 LDETGVEE
-3370 AREPLIRGRLI
+3370 
-3381 RLADEEY
+3381 
-3388 VFLLTQHHIVS
+3388 S
-3399 DGWSMGVLVR
+3399 VR
-3409 ELSSL
+3409 I
-3414 YRAFEAGE
+3414 AH
-3422 DDPLPPLAI
+3422 
-3431 QYPDYAAWQRQWLS
+3431 
-3445 GERLQRQAQYWRDT
+3445 
-3459 LSGAPARLALPTD
+3459 ARLAELLSHEHASLALAQRCSD
-3472 RPRPAQQSFA
+3472 IAAPAPLFSALLNYRHNTPAMA
-3482 GASVPVV
+3482 GE
-3489 IDQALT
+3489 
-3495 RGLKRLSRQHGTTLF
+3495 GTSD
-3510 MTVLAAW
+3510 
-3517 AAVLSRLSGQDDI
+3517 VLSGMEWLGGEERTNYPLTLSVDDFGQEL
-3530 VIGVPTANRRRRE
+3530 G
-3543 IEDLIG
+3543 
-3549 FFVNTLAVRI
+3549 
-3559 DLSGEPSVSDLLERA
+3559 
-3574 RRAALTAQDHQ
+3574 LTADA
-3585 DLPFE
+3585 
-3590 QVVEIVQPPRAL
+3590 VEPISADRICGYMQRAL
-3602 DHTPLFQVGLAWQ
+3602 
-3615 NNTVGSLDLPGLRV
+3615 
-3629 EATGEGLNQVKFD
+3629 
-3642 LELNLGEQGEVIA
+3642 EQ
-3655 GTLGYA
+3655 L
-3661 TALFDRAT
+3661 
-3669 MERQCGYLLAL
+3669 
-3680 LRAMVVDAEQ
+3680 VDALEQ
-3690 PVRELDIL
+3690 APDRPVRELDIL

-3718 LDLCVHELFEAQVRR
+3718 SDLCVHALFEAQVRR

-3754 DANRLAH
+3754 DANRLAY
-3761 HLIELGVRPDQ
+3761 HLIGLGVRPDQ

-3802 PAYPSGRLRQ
+3802 PAYPSERLRQ
-3812 LLDDAGPRR
+3812 LLDDARPRL
-3821 LLCDATGRAAL
+3821 LLCDAAGRAAL
-3832 GAEAIADLSVVDL
+3832 GAEAIADLSAVDL
-3845 DAATPA
+3845 DAATA

-3870 HLAYVIYTSGSTGT
+3870 NLAYVIYTSGSTGT

-3969 LGQQLQSAGGSSQV
+3969 LGQQLQLAGDASQV

-4033 ASTNVPIGRPISNTR
+4033 ASTNVPIGRPIANTR
-4048 LYVLDDHGQPVPFGA
+4048 IYLLDGHGQPVPFGA

-4094 SGKAGARMYRTGD
+4094 SGKAGARMYRSGD

-4161 GDKRLVAYVV
+4161 GDKRLVAYVI

-4203 PSAFVRLEALP
+4203 PSAFVRLDALP

-4397 SVLDRYLAAVQQVV
+4397 GVLDRYLAAVQQVV

-4511 VWAVLDGR
+4511 VRAVLQGR

-4552 LADIDEPTLPFG
+4552 LADIDEPTLPFA

-4799 LEELNRTEADYPLD
+4799 LEELNRTETDYPSD
-4813 LCVHELF
+4813 LCVHALF

-4857 ELGVRPDQPVAICVE
+4857 GLGVRPDQPVAICVE

-4895 PAYPSG
+4895 PAYPSE

-4912 RRLLCDATGRAALG
+4912 RLLLCDAAGRAALG
-4926 AEAIADLSVVDLD
+4926 AEAIADLSAVDLD
-4939 AATPAW
+4939 AATAW

-4962 RHLAY
+4962 RNLAY

-4981 MVEHRGLVR
+4981 MVEHRGMTNYLSWAR
-4990 LVAGNDFVEIS
+4990 ESYA
-5001 PQDIFL
+5001 PT
-5007 NASSP
+5007 SSSVVSSSLA
-5012 TFDATT
+5012 FDATVNSLFAPLVSGGHALLT
-5018 FEVWG
+5018 KEGDEVEG
-5023 ALANGARVVLY
+5023 IRSRVGTPCGLVNVTPSHLDVLGQQLQLAGDASQVEVLVI
-5034 PGRHLSSAT
+5034 GGEALSSST
-5043 LAQIIQDQGVTIAW
+5043 VELWRQIQPA
-5057 MTARLFDVYIA
+5057 ARMVN
-5068 EGRSTNR
+5068 E
-5075 LQQLLVGGEEV
+5075 
-5086 SIASIRACQ
+5086 
-5095 KRHPTLRISNGYG
+5095 YG
-5108 PTENTTFSL
+5108 PTEAVVGCAFHDIPADFSASTN
-5117 CYLVPAEF
+5117 VPI
-5125 DGQQRVPLGRPI
+5125 GRPI
-5137 RNSVAYLLDRFAQ
+5137 ANTRIYLLDGHGQ

-5171 LNRPELTAERFIAS
+5171 LNRPDLTAERFLAD
-5185 PFVEGD
+5185 PFSGKAGA
-5191 RLYRSGDLGR
+5191 RMYRSGDLAR

-5233 LCEHA
+5233 LLEHELVGDA
-5238 WVREAVV
+5238 AVV
-5245 VARQDRA
+5245 AHADAA

-5301 EALPLTVNGKLDR
+5301 DALPLTVNGKLDR

-5487 RSVLDRYLAAV
+5487 RGVLDRYLAAV

-5602 VWAVLDGRAHE
+5602 VRAVLQGRAHE

-5653 FGLSEVYGDGRGSRE
+5653 FALSEVYGDGRGSRE

-5732 MGLFINTLP
+5732 MGLFVNTLP
-5741 VRLDLDGTGVE
+5741 LRLDLDETGVE

-5804 VGTSDVLS
+5804 EGTSDVLS
-5812 GMDWLGGEERT
+5812 GMEWLGGEERT

-5896 TEADYPL
+5896 TEADYPS
-5903 DLCVHELFEA
+5903 DLCVHALFEA

-5931 SYGALNADANRLAH
+5931 SYGALNADANRLAY
-5945 HLIELG
+5945 HLIGLG

-5988 YPSGR
+5988 YPSER

-6001 GPRLLLCDATGR
+6001 RPRLLLCDAAGR

-6023 LSVVDLDAAT
+6023 LSAVDLDAAT
-6033 PAWADQSADD
+6033 AWADQSADD
-6043 PDPHALGLTARHL
+6043 PDPHALGLTARNL

-6070 GVMVEHASVLNVLRA
+6070 GVMVEHRNTVNLLHWSGGVFAESEIRRTLFSTSVC
-6085 LLDVSGLT
+6085 
-6093 ERDSLLAITT
+6093 
-6103 ISFDIAGLELC
+6103 F
-6114 LPLAVGAKVVVAHG
+6114 
-6128 TSAIGLQR
+6128 
-6136 YLSHQKITVMQA
+6136 
-6148 TPAAWRMLFD
+6148 
-6158 AGWEGAPDLSAL
+6158 DLSVYE
-6170 CGGEALP
+6170 CFFRFRREA
-6177 SELASNL
+6177 SCTS
-6184 GRRVKSLRN
+6184 S
-6193 LYGPTET
+6193 
-6200 TIWATTF
+6200 
-6207 LTDTRIEAPHRY
+6207 
-6219 VPIGRPISNT
+6219 
-6229 RLYVL
+6229 
-6234 DDHGQPVPFGA
+6234 
-6245 VGELYIGG
+6245 
-6253 AGVARGYLNRPD
+6253 
-6265 LTAERFLADPFSGKA
+6265 
-6280 GARMYRSG
+6280 RM
-6288 DLGRYLPDGNLEFLG
+6288 
-6303 RNDDQVKI
+6303 
-6311 RGFRIEP
+6311 
-6318 GEIAARL
+6318 
-6325 LEHELVGDA
+6325 H
-6334 AVVAHADA
+6334 
-6342 AGDKRLVAYVVAKTT
+6342 
-6357 DGSAEAD
+6357 
-6364 GAGLA
+6364 
-6369 ASLRAHLG
+6369 
-6377 GLLPDYMVPSAF
+6377 
-6389 VRLEALPLTVNGKL
+6389 
-6403 DRKALPVP
+6403 
-6411 DDDAY
+6411 
-6416 ARRAYEAPQGEIET
+6416 
-6430 LLAGIWAELLGVE
+6430 
-6443 RVGRHDNFFELGGH
+6443 
-6457 SLLAVRL
+6457 
-6464 LVQALALGMKVSASN
+6464 
-6479 IFDAPILKDLAPKI
+6479 
-6493 ELHSFHYTPGVLPVR
+6493 
-6508 TIGSQA
+6508 
-6514 PVFFVPTG
+6514 
-6522 HGDCS
+6522 
-6527 YVFPLVR
+6527 
-6534 EMDIDCPVYALPW
+6534 
-6547 PPFEEARRSSLEEI
+6547 
-6561 ATKVTHAVRKVQ
+6561 
-6573 PRGPYRFAGYSSGA
+6573 
-6587 VLAYAIAERL
+6587 
-6597 LYLEETVSFMAFID
+6597 
-6611 VPIPAMSPAMTDTE
+6611 
-6625 IALQMI
+6625 
-6631 FEPLESLGDEGFEV
+6631 
-6645 LRQSAGQSSVE
+6645 
-6656 QLFEKARQIGA
+6656 
-6667 VVGRPD
+6667 
-6673 LYYDAIRYAQFHQAV
+6673 
-6688 HSYEMPS
+6688 
-6695 LPVSVHQFYALEHSL
+6695 
-6710 SRRARLPPAPD
+6710 
-6721 ANSPMRGWDRILGAE
+6721 
-6736 FIQAVPVPG
+6736 
-6745 DHVTMMAVPENR
+6745 
-6757 RVLARQLSAALNNS
+6757 
-6771 PTTHPN
+6771 
-6777 SNLDVK
+6777 

>member
-1 MTDFVV
+1 MT
-7 DQLEE
+7 L
-12 LDSDGLAKLLSLARA
+12 
-27 RSRGSNLK
+27 NLK
-35 ATLIPK
+35 CYDAAIEGFRALLAMIIAGADLQGSPQTVPVIMPVG
-41 ISRDGALPLS
+41 RDGALPLS
-51 YSQQRLWFLSQLDE
+51 YSQQRLWFLAQLDE

-78 QGRLERVAW
+78 QGRLDRVAW

-133 PDAQAALLDLCQE
+133 PEAQAALLDLCQE

-167 ADEEYVFLL
+167 ADEEHVFLL
-176 TQHHIVSDGWSM
+176 TQHHIVSDGWSL

-276 ALTRGLKRLSRQHG
+276 VLTRGLKRLSRQHG

-390 LFQVGLAWQNNTVG
+390 LFQVGLAWQNNTGG

-411 RVEATGEGLD
+411 RVEVAGEGLD

-436 VIAGTLGY
+436 AIAGTLGY
-444 ATALFDRATMERQC
+444 ATALFDRATIERQC

-468 VVDAEQPVRELDILP
+468 LADAEQPVSELDILP
-483 AEERSYLLEELNRTE
+483 PDERSYLLEELNRTE
-498 ADYPLDL
+498 TDYPSDL
-505 CVHEL
+505 CVH
-510 FEAQVRRAP
+510 A
-519 DAVALVFEEQSI
+519 
-531 SYGALNAD
+531 
-539 ANRLAHHLIELGV
+539 
-552 RPDQPVAICVERSP
+552 
-566 AMVVGLLAILKA
+566 
-578 GGAYVPLDPAYP
+578 
-590 SSRLRQLLDD
+590 
-600 AGPRRLLCDAAGRAA
+600 
-615 LGAEAIADL
+615 
-624 SVVDLD
+624 
-630 AATPAWADQSADD
+630 
-643 PDPHALGL
+643 
-651 TARHLAYVIY
+651 
-661 TSGST
+661 
-666 GTPKGV
+666 
-672 MVEHAQIVRLFEAT
+672 
-686 RSWYDFNER
+686 
-695 DVWCLFHSFSFDF
+695 
-708 SVWELW
+708 
-714 GALHC
+714 
-719 GGRLVL
+719 
-725 VPGHI
+725 
-730 ARSAP
+730 
-735 DFYTLVCKSN
+735 
-745 ATVLNQTPSAFKA
+745 
-758 LIEAERESGVRNQ
+758 
-771 LRYVIF
+771 
-777 GGEAL
+777 
-782 EPSSLKPWFERHCEH
+782 
-797 APRLINMYGITETT
+797 
-811 VHVTYRPLNKS
+811 
-822 DTSSS
+822 
-827 CGPIGERIPDLRIYL
+827 
-842 LDGHGAPVPFGAV
+842 
-855 GELYIGGAGVA
+855 
-866 RGYLNRPDLTAER
+866 
-879 FLADPFSGKAGA
+879 
-891 RMYRSGDLGRYL
+891 
-903 PDGNLEFLGRNDD
+903 
-916 QVKIRGFRIEPGEI
+916 
-930 AARLLEH
+930 
-937 ELVGDAAVVAHADAA
+937 
-952 GDKRLVAYV
+952 
-961 VAKTTDGSAE
+961 
-971 ADGAGLAASLRAHL
+971 
-985 GGLLPDYM
+985 
-993 VPSAFVR
+993 
-1000 LEALPLT
+1000 
-1007 VNGKL
+1007 
-1012 DRKALPVPDDDAYAR
+1012 
-1027 RAYEAPQGE
+1027 
-1036 IETLLA
+1036 
-1042 GIWAELLGVERVGRH
+1042 
-1057 DNFFELGGHSLLA
+1057 
-1070 VRVLV
+1070 
-1075 RLTEALAV
+1075 
-1083 ELPLAILFAKPTL
+1083 
-1096 ADLALSVGEV
+1096 
-1106 LNGSGA
+1106 
-1112 QTAPVIMPVG
+1112 
-1122 RDGALPLSYS
+1122 
-1132 QQRLWFLSQL
+1132 
-1142 DEDSTN
+1142 
-1148 YNIPLGWR
+1148 
-1156 LQGRLER
+1156 
-1163 VAWRRSLD
+1163 
-1171 RLFARH
+1171 
-1177 EALRC
+1177 
-1182 TFVAGED
+1182 
-1189 DPQVQILS
+1189 
-1197 GDRGLPVVEHD
+1197 
-1208 LRDRPDAQAALL
+1208 
-1220 DLCQE
+1220 
-1225 EARTPFD
+1225 
-1232 LAREPLIRGRL
+1232 
-1243 IRLADEEYV
+1243 
-1252 FLLTQHHIVSDGWS
+1252 
-1266 MGVLVRE
+1266 
-1273 LSSLYRAFEA
+1273 
-1283 GEDDPL
+1283 
-1289 PPLAIQY
+1289 
-1296 PDYAAWQRQWLS
+1296 
-1308 GERLQRQAQYWR
+1308 
-1320 DTLSGAPARLALPT
+1320 
-1334 DRPRPAQQ
+1334 
-1342 SFAGASV
+1342 
-1349 PVVIDQALTRGLKR
+1349 
-1363 LSRQHGT
+1363 
-1370 TLFMTVLA
+1370 
-1378 AWAAVL
+1378 
-1384 SRLSGQ
+1384 
-1390 DDIVIGV
+1390 
-1397 PTANRRRREI
+1397 
-1407 EDLIGFFVNTLAVR
+1407 
-1421 IDLSGEPSVSDLLER
+1421 
-1436 ARRAALTAQ
+1436 
-1445 DHQDLPFEQV
+1445 
-1455 VEIVQPPRALDHTPL
+1455 
-1470 FQVGL
+1470 
-1475 AWQNNTV
+1475 
-1482 GSLDLPGLRVEA
+1482 
-1494 TGEGLDQVKFDLEL
+1494 
-1508 NLGEQGEVIAGTLGY
+1508 
-1523 ATALFDRATMER
+1523 
-1535 QCGYL
+1535 
-1540 LALLRAMVVDAEQPV
+1540 
-1555 RELDILPAEE
+1555 
-1565 RSYLLEELNRTEADY
+1565 
-1580 PLDLCVHELFE
+1580 LFE

-1663 LDPAYPSGRLR
+1663 LDPAYPSERLR
-1674 QLLDDAGP
+1674 QLLDDARP
-1682 RRLLCDAAGRAALG
+1682 RLLLCDAAGRAALG
-1696 AEAIADLSV
+1696 AEAIADLSA
-1705 VDLDAATPAWA
+1705 VDLDTATAWA

-1733 HLAYVIYTSGST
+1733 
-1745 GTPKGVMV
+1745 
-1753 EHRNTVNLLHWSG
+1753 N
-1766 GVFAESEIRRT
+1766 
-1777 LFSTSVCFDLSVY
+1777 
-1790 ECFLPL
+1790 
-1796 SQGSKLYLVEDAL
+1796 
-1809 KLARTPVDASLINT
+1809 
-1823 VPSAIT
+1823 
-1829 ALVNQKAVPTSVS
+1829 
-1842 VINLAGERVKADLIE
+1842 
-1857 RIFESTRVQKIC
+1857 
-1869 NLYAPSETTTYST
+1869 
-1882 WICMP
+1882 
-1887 RGQAV
+1887 
-1892 VETIGRPISNTR
+1892 
-1904 LYVLDDH
+1904 
-1911 GQPVPF
+1911 
-1917 GAVGELYIGGAGVAR
+1917 
-1932 GYLNRPDLTA
+1932 
-1942 ERFLADPFSGKAGA
+1942 
-1956 RMYRTGDL
+1956 
-1964 ARYLPDGN
+1964 
-1972 LEFLGRN
+1972 
-1979 DDQVKIRGFRIEPG
+1979 
-1993 EIAARLLEH
+1993 
-2002 ELVGDAAVVAHADA
+2002 
-2016 AGDKRLVAYVVAKTT
+2016 
-2031 DGSAEADGA
+2031 
-2040 GLAASLRAHLGGL
+2040 
-2053 LPDYMVPSAFVRL
+2053 
-2066 EALPLTVN
+2066 
-2074 GKLDRKALPVP
+2074 
-2085 DDDAY
+2085 
-2090 ARRAYEAPQ
+2090 
-2099 GEIETL
+2099 
-2105 LAGIWAEL
+2105 
-2113 LGVER
+2113 
-2118 VGRHDNF
+2118 
-2125 FELGGHSLLAVR
+2125 
-2137 VLVRLTEALA
+2137 
-2147 VELPLAILF
+2147 
-2156 AKPTLAD
+2156 
-2163 LALSVGEVL
+2163 
-2172 NGSGAQTAP
+2172 
-2181 VIMPVGRDGA
+2181 
-2191 LPLSYSQQRLWFL
+2191 
-2204 SQLDEDSTN
+2204 
-2213 YNIPLGWRLQGRL
+2213 
-2226 ERVAWRRSLDRLFAR
+2226 
-2241 HEALR
+2241 
-2246 CTFVAGEDDPQVQI
+2246 
-2260 LSGDRGLPV
+2260 
-2269 VEHDLRDRPDAQAA
+2269 
-2283 LLDLCQEEARTPFDL
+2283 
-2298 AREPLIRG
+2298 
-2306 RLIRLADEE
+2306 
-2315 YVFLLTQHH
+2315 
-2324 IVSDGWSMGVLVREL
+2324 
-2339 SSLYR
+2339 
-2344 AFEAG
+2344 
-2349 EDDPLPPLAIQ
+2349 
-2360 YPDYAA
+2360 
-2366 WQRQWLSG
+2366 
-2374 ERLQRQAQ
+2374 
-2382 YWRDTLSGAP
+2382 
-2392 ARLALPTDRPR
+2392 
-2403 PAQQSFAGAS
+2403 
-2413 VPVVIDQALT
+2413 
-2423 RGLKRLSRQHGT
+2423 
-2435 TLFMTVLAAWAAV
+2435 
-2448 LSRLSGQDDIVI
+2448 
-2460 GVPTANRRRREIED
+2460 
-2474 LIGFFVNTLAVRI
+2474 
-2487 DLSGEPSVSDLLER
+2487 
-2501 ARRAALTAQDHQD
+2501 
-2514 LPFEQ
+2514 
-2519 VVEIVQPPRALDHT
+2519 
-2533 PLFQVGLAWQNN
+2533 
-2545 TVGSLDLPGLRVEA
+2545 
-2559 TGEGLDQVKFDL
+2559 
-2571 ELNLGEQGEVIAGTL
+2571 
-2586 GYATALFDRATME
+2586 
-2599 RQCGYL
+2599 
-2605 LALLR
+2605 
-2610 AMVVD
+2610 
-2615 AEQPVR
+2615 
-2621 ELDILPAEERSYLLE
+2621 
-2636 ELNRTEADYPL
+2636 
-2647 DLCVHELF
+2647 
-2655 EAQVRRAPD
+2655 
-2664 AVALV
+2664 
-2669 FEEQSISYGALN
+2669 
-2681 ADANRLAHHLIELGV
+2681 
-2696 RPDQPVAICVE
+2696 
-2707 RSPAMVV
+2707 
-2714 GLLAILKAGGAY
+2714 
-2726 VPLDP
+2726 
-2731 AYPSSRLRQL
+2731 
-2741 LDDAGPRRLL
+2741 
-2751 CDATGRAALGAEA
+2751 
-2764 IADLS
+2764 
-2769 VVDLDAAT
+2769 
-2777 PAWADQSADD
+2777 
-2787 PDPHALGLTARHL
+2787 L

-2850 TITSLFAPLICGGHE
+2850 TVNSLFAPLVSGGHALLTKE
-2865 HLISN
+2865 GD
-2870 RNETENL
+2870 E
-2877 KVELGLGR
+2877 VEGIRSRVGTPCGL
-2885 SLVKITPS
+2885 VNVTPS
-2893 HLDVLGQQLQSAGG
+2893 HLDVLGQQLQLAGDA
-2907 SSQVEVLVIG
+2907 SQVEVLVIG

-2968 GRPISNTRLYVL
+2968 GRPIANTRIYLL
-2980 DDHGQPVPFGAVG
+2980 DGHGQPVPFGAVG

-3136 RLEALPL
+3136 RL
-3143 TVNGK
+3143 
-3148 LDRKALP
+3148 D
-3155 VPDDDAYARRAY
+3155 
-3167 EAPQGE
+3167 
-3173 IETLLAGI
+3173 
-3181 WAELLGVER
+3181 
-3190 VGRHDNFFELGGHS
+3190 
-3204 LLAVRVL
+3204 
-3211 VRLTEALAVEL
+3211 
-3222 PLAIL
+3222 
-3227 FAKPTLADL
+3227 
-3236 ALSVGEVLNGSGAQT
+3236 
-3251 APVIMPVGRDGALP
+3251 
-3265 LSYSQ
+3265 
-3270 QRLWFLSQLDEDS
+3270 
-3283 TNYNIPLGWRLQGRL
+3283 
-3298 ERVAWRRSLDRL
+3298 
-3310 FARHEALRCTFV
+3310 
-3322 AGEDDP
+3322 
-3328 QVQILSGDRGL
+3328 
-3339 PVVEHDLR
+3339 
-3347 DRPDAQAALLD
+3347 
-3358 LCQEEARTPFDL
+3358 
-3370 AREPLIRGRLI
+3370 
-3381 RLADEEY
+3381 
-3388 VFLLTQHHIVS
+3388 
-3399 DGWSMGVLVR
+3399 
-3409 ELSSL
+3409 
-3414 YRAFEAGE
+3414 
-3422 DDPLPPLAI
+3422 
-3431 QYPDYAAWQRQWLS
+3431 
-3445 GERLQRQAQYWRDT
+3445 
-3459 LSGAPARLALPTD
+3459 
-3472 RPRPAQQSFA
+3472 
-3482 GASVPVV
+3482 
-3489 IDQALT
+3489 
-3495 RGLKRLSRQHGTTLF
+3495 
-3510 MTVLAAW
+3510 
-3517 AAVLSRLSGQDDI
+3517 
-3530 VIGVPTANRRRRE
+3530 
-3543 IEDLIG
+3543 
-3549 FFVNTLAVRI
+3549 
-3559 DLSGEPSVSDLLERA
+3559 
-3574 RRAALTAQDHQ
+3574 
-3585 DLPFE
+3585 
-3590 QVVEIVQPPRAL
+3590 
-3602 DHTPLFQVGLAWQ
+3602 
-3615 NNTVGSLDLPGLRV
+3615 
-3629 EATGEGLNQVKFD
+3629 
-3642 LELNLGEQGEVIA
+3642 
-3655 GTLGYA
+3655 
-3661 TALFDRAT
+3661 
-3669 MERQCGYLLAL
+3669 
-3680 LRAMVVDAEQ
+3680 
-3690 PVRELDIL
+3690 
-3698 PAEERS
+3698 
-3704 YLLEELNRTEADYP
+3704 
-3718 LDLCVHELFEAQVRR
+3718 
-3733 APDAVALVFEEQSI
+3733 
-3747 SYGALNA
+3747 
-3754 DANRLAH
+3754 
-3761 HLIELGVRPDQ
+3761 
-3772 PVAICVERSPAMVVG
+3772 
-3787 LLAILKAG
+3787 
-3795 GAYVPLD
+3795 
-3802 PAYPSGRLRQ
+3802 
-3812 LLDDAGPRR
+3812 
-3821 LLCDATGRAAL
+3821 
-3832 GAEAIADLSVVDL
+3832 
-3845 DAATPA
+3845 
-3851 WADQSADDPDPHAL
+3851 
-3865 GLTAR
+3865 
-3870 HLAYVIYTSGSTGT
+3870 
-3884 PKGVMVEHRGMT
+3884 
-3896 NYLSWARE
+3896 
-3904 SYAPTSSS
+3904 
-3912 VVSSSLAFD
+3912 
-3921 ATVNSLFA
+3921 
-3929 PLVSGGHALLT
+3929 
-3940 KEGDEVEG
+3940 
-3948 IRSRVGTPCGLVNV
+3948 
-3962 TPSHLDV
+3962 
-3969 LGQQLQSAGGSSQV
+3969 
-3983 EVLVIGGEALSS
+3983 
-3995 STVELW
+3995 
-4001 RQIQPAARMVNE
+4001 
-4013 YGPTEAVVGCAFH
+4013 
-4026 DIPADLS
+4026 
-4033 ASTNVPIGRPISNTR
+4033 
-4048 LYVLDDHGQPVPFGA
+4048 
-4063 VGELYIG
+4063 
-4070 GAGVARGYL
+4070 
-4079 NRPDLTAERFLADPF
+4079 
-4094 SGKAGARMYRTGD
+4094 
-4107 LARYLPDGN
+4107 
-4116 LEFLG
+4116 
-4121 RNDDQVKIRG
+4121 
-4131 FRIEPGEIA
+4131 
-4140 ARLLEHELVGDAAV
+4140 
-4154 VAHADAA
+4154 
-4161 GDKRLVAYVV
+4161 
-4171 AKTTDGS
+4171 
-4178 AEADGAGLA
+4178 
-4187 ASLRAHLG
+4187 
-4195 GLLPDYMV
+4195 
-4203 PSAFVRLEALP
+4203 ALP

-4397 SVLDRYLAAVQQVV
+4397 GVLDRYLAAVQQVV

-4511 VWAVLDGR
+4511 VRAVLQGR

-4552 LADIDEPTLPFG
+4552 LADIDEPTLPFALSEVYG
-4564 LSEVYGDGRGSR
+4564 DGRGSREARRMLPQALNDRLRHQARRLGVSLASLCHLAWAQVVALSSGREQVVFGTVLFGRMHAGAGADRAMGLFVNTLPLRLDLDETGVEESVRIAHARLAELLSHEHASLALAQRCSDIAAPAPLFSALLNYRHNTPAMAGEGTSDVLSGMEWLGDEERTNYPLTLSVDDFGQELGLTADAVEPISADRICGYMQRALEQLVDALEQAPDRPVRELDILPAEERSYLLEELNRTETDYPSDLCVHALFEAQVRRAPDAVALVFEEQSISYGALNADANRLAHHLIGLGVRPDQPVAICVERSPAMVVGLLAILKAGGAYVPLDPAYPSERLRQLLDDAGPRLLLCDAAGRAALGAEAIADLSAVDLDTATAWADQSADDPDPHALGLTARNLAYVIYTSGSTGTPKGVMVEHRGMTNYLSWARESYAPTSSSVVSSSLAFDATVNSLFAPLVSGGHALLTKEGDEVEGIRSRVGTPCGLVNVTPSHLDVLGQQLQLAGDASQVEVLVIGGEALSSSTVELWRQIQPAARMVNEYGPTEAVVGCAFHDIPADLSASTNVPIGRPIANTRIYLLDGHGQPVPFGAVGELYIGGAGVARGYLNRPDLTAERFLADPFSGKAGARMYRSGDLARYLPDGNLEFLGRNDDQVKIRGFRIEPGEIAARLLEHELVGDAAVVAHADAAGDKRLVAYVVAKTTDGSAEADGAGLAASLRAHLGGLLPDYMVPSAFVRLDALPLTVNGKLDRKALPVPDDDAYARRAYEAPQGEIETLLAGIWAELLGVERVGRHDNFFELGGHSLLAVQMMERLRRLSLGVEVRTVFAKPMLADLAASLGSHREVAVPANPITEQSTAITPQMLPLIDLTQPEIDRIVSTVPGGVGNIQDIYGLSPLQDGILFHHLLATQGDPYLLVSQMAFAERGVLDRYLAAVQQVVDRHDILRTAFVWEGLSSPAQVVWRKAALDVLEVELEGCDGSGADELRRRFDPRQYRLDLGRAPLMRFVIAREPGSGRWLLLVLQHHLIGDHTTAEVMHAEVRAVLQGRAHELAAPQPFRNLVAQARLGMDAKAHEAFFREMLADIDEPTLPFALSEVYGDGRGSR

-4799 LEELNRTEADYPLD
+4799 LEELNRTETDYPSD
-4813 LCVHELF
+4813 LCVHALF

-4857 ELGVRPDQPVAICVE
+4857 GLGVRPDQPVAICVE

-4895 PAYPSG
+4895 PAYPSE
-4901 RLRQLLDDAGP
+4901 RLRQLLDDARP
-4912 RRLLCDATGRAALG
+4912 RLLLCDAAGRAALG
-4926 AEAIADLSVVDLD
+4926 AEAIADLSAVDLD
-4939 AATPAW
+4939 AATAW

-4962 RHLAY
+4962 RNLAY

-4981 MVEHRGLVR
+4981 MVEHRGMTNYLSWAR
-4990 LVAGNDFVEIS
+4990 ESYA
-5001 PQDIFL
+5001 PT
-5007 NASSP
+5007 SSSVVSSSLA
-5012 TFDATT
+5012 FDATVNSLFAPLVSGGHALLT
-5018 FEVWG
+5018 KEGDEVEG
-5023 ALANGARVVLY
+5023 IRSRVGTPCGLVNVTPSHLDVLGQQLQLAGDASQVEVLVI
-5034 PGRHLSSAT
+5034 GGEALSSST
-5043 LAQIIQDQGVTIAW
+5043 VELWRQIQPA
-5057 MTARLFDVYIA
+5057 ARMVN
-5068 EGRSTNR
+5068 E
-5075 LQQLLVGGEEV
+5075 
-5086 SIASIRACQ
+5086 
-5095 KRHPTLRISNGYG
+5095 YG
-5108 PTENTTFSL
+5108 PTEAVVGCAFHDIPADLSASTN
-5117 CYLVPAEF
+5117 VPI
-5125 DGQQRVPLGRPI
+5125 GRPI
-5137 RNSVAYLLDRFAQ
+5137 ANTRIYLLDGHGQ

-5171 LNRPELTAERFIAS
+5171 LNRPDLTAERFLAD
-5185 PFVEGD
+5185 PFSGKAGA
-5191 RLYRSGDLGR
+5191 RMYRSGDLAR

-5233 LCEHA
+5233 LLEHELVGDA
-5238 WVREAVV
+5238 AVV
-5245 VARQDRA
+5245 AHADAA

-5301 EALPLTVNGKLDR
+5301 DALPLTVNGKLDR

-5487 RSVLDRYLAAV
+5487 RGVLDRYLAAV

-5602 VWAVLDGRAHE
+5602 VRAVLQGRAHE

-5653 FGLSEVYGDGRGSRE
+5653 FALSEVYGDGRGSRE

-5724 AGAGADRA
+5724 AGVGADRA
-5732 MGLFINTLP
+5732 MGLFMNTLP
-5741 VRLDLDGTGVE
+5741 LRLDLDETGVE

-5804 VGTSDVLS
+5804 EGTSDVLS
-5812 GMDWLGGEERT
+5812 GMEWLGGEERT

-5896 TEADYPL
+5896 TETDYPS
-5903 DLCVHELFEA
+5903 DLCVHALFEA

-5945 HLIELG
+5945 HLIGLG

-5988 YPSGR
+5988 YPSER

-6001 GPRLLLCDATGR
+6001 GPRLLLCDAAGR

-6023 LSVVDLDAAT
+6023 LSAVDLDAAT
-6033 PAWADQSADD
+6033 AWADQSADD
-6043 PDPHALGLTARHL
+6043 PDPHALGLTARNL

-6070 GVMVEHASVLNVLRA
+6070 GVMVEHRNTVNLLHWSGGVFAESEIRRTLFSTSVCFDLSVYECFLPLSQGSKLYLVEDALKLARTPVDASLINTVPSAITALVNQKAVPASASVINLA
-6085 LLDVSGLT
+6085 G
-6093 ERDSLLAITT
+6093 ERVKADLIERIFESTR
-6103 ISFDIAGLELC
+6103 
-6114 LPLAVGAKVVVAHG
+6114 V
-6128 TSAIGLQR
+6128 
-6136 YLSHQKITVMQA
+6136 QKICNLYA
-6148 TPAAWRMLFD
+6148 
-6158 AGWEGAPDLSAL
+6158 
-6170 CGGEALP
+6170 P
-6177 SELASNL
+6177 SETTTYSTWICMPRGQA
-6184 GRRVKSLRN
+6184 VV
-6193 LYGPTET
+6193 ET
-6200 TIWATTF
+6200 
-6207 LTDTRIEAPHRY
+6207 
-6219 VPIGRPISNT
+6219 IGRPIANT
-6229 RLYVL
+6229 RIYLL
-6234 DDHGQPVPFGA
+6234 DGHGQPVPFGA

-6288 DLGRYLPDGNLEFLG
+6288 DLARYLPDGNLEFLG

-6389 VRLEALPLTVNGKL
+6389 VRLDALPLTVNGKL

-6457 SLLAVRL
+6457 SLLAVQMMERLRRLSLGVEVRTVFAKPMLADLAASLGSHREVAVPANPITEQSTAITPQMLPLIDLTQPEIDRIVSTVPGGVGNIQDIYGLSPLQDGILFHHLLATQGDPYL
-6464 LVQALALGMKVSASN
+6464 LVSQMAFAERGVLDRYLTAVQQVVDRHDILRTAFVWEGLSSPAQVVWRKAALDVLEVELEGCDGSGADELRRRFDPRQYRLDLGRAPLMRFVIAREPGSGRWLLLVLQHHLIGDHTTAEVMHAEVRAVLQGRAHELAAPQPFRNLVAQARLGM
-6479 IFDAPILKDLAPKI
+6479 DAKAH
-6493 ELHSFHYTPGVLPVR
+6493 E
-6508 TIGSQA
+6508 A
-6514 PVFFVPTG
+6514 FF
-6522 HGDCS
+6522 
-6527 YVFPLVR
+6527 R
-6534 EMDIDCPVYALPW
+6534 EMLADIDEPTLPFALSEVYGDGRGSR
-6547 PPFEEARRSSLEEI
+6547 EARRMLPQALNDRLRHQARRLGVSLASLCHLAWAQVVALSSGREQVVFGTVLFGRMHAGAGADRAMGLFMNTLPLRLDLDETGVEESVRIAHARLAELLSHEHASLALAQRCSDIAAPAPLFSALLNYRHNTPAMAGEGTSDVLSGMEWLGDEERTNYPLTLSVDDFGQELGLTADAVEPISADRICGYMQRALEQLVDALEQAPDRPVRELDILPAEERSYLLEELNR
-6561 ATKVTHAVRKVQ
+6561 TETDYPSDLCVHALFEAQVRRAPDAVALVFEEQ
-6573 PRGPYRFAGYSSGA
+6573 SISYGA
-6587 VLAYAIAERL
+6587 LNADANRLAYHLIGLGVRPDQPVAICVER
-6597 LYLEETVSFMAFID
+6597 
-6611 VPIPAMSPAMTDTE
+6611 SPAMVVGLLA
-6625 IALQMI
+6625 ILKAGGAYV
-6631 FEPLESLGDEGFEV
+6631 PLDPAYPSER
-6645 LRQSAGQSSVE
+6645 LRQLLDDAGPR
-6656 QLFEKARQIGA
+6656 LLLCDAA
-6667 VVGRPD
+6667 GR
-6673 LYYDAIRYAQFHQAV
+6673 AA
-6688 HSYEMPS
+6688 
-6695 LPVSVHQFYALEHSL
+6695 
-6710 SRRARLPPAPD
+6710 
-6721 ANSPMRGWDRILGAE
+6721 LGAE
-6736 FIQAVPVPG
+6736 AIADLSAVDLDTATAWADQSADDPDPHALGLTARNLAYVIYTSGSTGTPKGVMVEHASVLNVLRALLDVSGLTERDSFLAITTISFDIAGLELYLPLAVGANVVVAHGASAIGLQRYLSHQKITVMQATPAAWRMLFDAGWEGAPDLSALCGGEALPSRTGLEPRQKGKISQKSLRSDGDYDLG
-6745 DHVTMMAVPENR
+6745 DH
-6757 RVLARQLSAALNNS
+6757 LSYRHGN
-6771 PTTHPN
+6771 
-6777 SNLDVK
+6777 

>member
-1 MTDFVV
+1 MT
-7 DQLEE
+7 L
-12 LDSDGLAKLLSLARA
+12 
-27 RSRGSNLK
+27 NLK
-35 ATLIPK
+35 CYDAAIEGFRALLAMIIAGADLQGSPQTVPVIMPVG
-41 ISRDGALPLS
+41 RDGALPLS
-51 YSQQRLWFLSQLDE
+51 YSQQRLWFLAQLDE

-78 QGRLERVAW
+78 QGRLDRVAW

-133 PDAQAALLDLCQE
+133 PDAQAALLELCQE

-167 ADEEYVFLL
+167 ADEEHVFLL
-176 TQHHIVSDGWSM
+176 TQHHIVSDGWSL

-276 ALTRGLKRLSRQHG
+276 VLTRGLKRLSRQHG

-340 VRIDLSGEPSVSDLL
+340 VRIDLSGEPSLSDLL

-390 LFQVGLAWQNNTVG
+390 LFQVGLAWQNNTGG

-411 RVEATGEGLD
+411 RVEAAGEGLD

-436 VIAGTLGY
+436 AIAGTLGY
-444 ATALFDRATMERQC
+444 ATALFDRATIERQC

-468 VVDAEQPVRELDILP
+468 LADAEQPVSELDILP
-483 AEERSYLLEELNRTE
+483 PDERSYLLEELNRTE
-498 ADYPLDL
+498 TDYPSDL
-505 CVHEL
+505 CVHAL

-539 ANRLAHHLIELGV
+539 ANRLA
-552 RPDQPVAICVERSP
+552 
-566 AMVVGLLAILKA
+566 
-578 GGAYVPLDPAYP
+578 Y
-590 SSRLRQLLDD
+590 
-600 AGPRRLLCDAAGRAA
+600 
-615 LGAEAIADL
+615 
-624 SVVDLD
+624 
-630 AATPAWADQSADD
+630 
-643 PDPHALGL
+643 
-651 TARHLAYVIY
+651 
-661 TSGST
+661 
-666 GTPKGV
+666 
-672 MVEHAQIVRLFEAT
+672 
-686 RSWYDFNER
+686 
-695 DVWCLFHSFSFDF
+695 
-708 SVWELW
+708 
-714 GALHC
+714 
-719 GGRLVL
+719 
-725 VPGHI
+725 
-730 ARSAP
+730 
-735 DFYTLVCKSN
+735 
-745 ATVLNQTPSAFKA
+745 
-758 LIEAERESGVRNQ
+758 
-771 LRYVIF
+771 
-777 GGEAL
+777 
-782 EPSSLKPWFERHCEH
+782 
-797 APRLINMYGITETT
+797 
-811 VHVTYRPLNKS
+811 
-822 DTSSS
+822 
-827 CGPIGERIPDLRIYL
+827 
-842 LDGHGAPVPFGAV
+842 
-855 GELYIGGAGVA
+855 
-866 RGYLNRPDLTAER
+866 
-879 FLADPFSGKAGA
+879 
-891 RMYRSGDLGRYL
+891 
-903 PDGNLEFLGRNDD
+903 
-916 QVKIRGFRIEPGEI
+916 
-930 AARLLEH
+930 
-937 ELVGDAAVVAHADAA
+937 
-952 GDKRLVAYV
+952 
-961 VAKTTDGSAE
+961 
-971 ADGAGLAASLRAHL
+971 
-985 GGLLPDYM
+985 
-993 VPSAFVR
+993 
-1000 LEALPLT
+1000 
-1007 VNGKL
+1007 
-1012 DRKALPVPDDDAYAR
+1012 
-1027 RAYEAPQGE
+1027 
-1036 IETLLA
+1036 
-1042 GIWAELLGVERVGRH
+1042 
-1057 DNFFELGGHSLLA
+1057 
-1070 VRVLV
+1070 
-1075 RLTEALAV
+1075 
-1083 ELPLAILFAKPTL
+1083 
-1096 ADLALSVGEV
+1096 
-1106 LNGSGA
+1106 
-1112 QTAPVIMPVG
+1112 
-1122 RDGALPLSYS
+1122 
-1132 QQRLWFLSQL
+1132 
-1142 DEDSTN
+1142 
-1148 YNIPLGWR
+1148 
-1156 LQGRLER
+1156 
-1163 VAWRRSLD
+1163 
-1171 RLFARH
+1171 
-1177 EALRC
+1177 
-1182 TFVAGED
+1182 
-1189 DPQVQILS
+1189 
-1197 GDRGLPVVEHD
+1197 
-1208 LRDRPDAQAALL
+1208 
-1220 DLCQE
+1220 
-1225 EARTPFD
+1225 
-1232 LAREPLIRGRL
+1232 
-1243 IRLADEEYV
+1243 
-1252 FLLTQHHIVSDGWS
+1252 
-1266 MGVLVRE
+1266 
-1273 LSSLYRAFEA
+1273 
-1283 GEDDPL
+1283 
-1289 PPLAIQY
+1289 
-1296 PDYAAWQRQWLS
+1296 
-1308 GERLQRQAQYWR
+1308 
-1320 DTLSGAPARLALPT
+1320 
-1334 DRPRPAQQ
+1334 
-1342 SFAGASV
+1342 
-1349 PVVIDQALTRGLKR
+1349 
-1363 LSRQHGT
+1363 
-1370 TLFMTVLA
+1370 
-1378 AWAAVL
+1378 
-1384 SRLSGQ
+1384 
-1390 DDIVIGV
+1390 
-1397 PTANRRRREI
+1397 
-1407 EDLIGFFVNTLAVR
+1407 
-1421 IDLSGEPSVSDLLER
+1421 
-1436 ARRAALTAQ
+1436 
-1445 DHQDLPFEQV
+1445 
-1455 VEIVQPPRALDHTPL
+1455 
-1470 FQVGL
+1470 
-1475 AWQNNTV
+1475 
-1482 GSLDLPGLRVEA
+1482 
-1494 TGEGLDQVKFDLEL
+1494 
-1508 NLGEQGEVIAGTLGY
+1508 
-1523 ATALFDRATMER
+1523 
-1535 QCGYL
+1535 
-1540 LALLRAMVVDAEQPV
+1540 
-1555 RELDILPAEE
+1555 
-1565 RSYLLEELNRTEADY
+1565 
-1580 PLDLCVHELFE
+1580 
-1591 AQVRRAPDAVALVF
+1591 
-1605 EEQSISYG
+1605 
-1613 ALNADANRLAHHLIG
+1613 HLIG

-1663 LDPAYPSGRLR
+1663 LDPAYPSERLR

-1682 RRLLCDAAGRAALG
+1682 RLLLCDAAGRAALG
-1696 AEAIADLSV
+1696 AEAIADLSA
-1705 VDLDAATPAWA
+1705 VDLDTATAWA

-1733 HLAYVIYTSGST
+1733 
-1745 GTPKGVMV
+1745 
-1753 EHRNTVNLLHWSG
+1753 N
-1766 GVFAESEIRRT
+1766 
-1777 LFSTSVCFDLSVY
+1777 
-1790 ECFLPL
+1790 
-1796 SQGSKLYLVEDAL
+1796 
-1809 KLARTPVDASLINT
+1809 
-1823 VPSAIT
+1823 
-1829 ALVNQKAVPTSVS
+1829 
-1842 VINLAGERVKADLIE
+1842 
-1857 RIFESTRVQKIC
+1857 
-1869 NLYAPSETTTYST
+1869 
-1882 WICMP
+1882 
-1887 RGQAV
+1887 
-1892 VETIGRPISNTR
+1892 
-1904 LYVLDDH
+1904 
-1911 GQPVPF
+1911 
-1917 GAVGELYIGGAGVAR
+1917 
-1932 GYLNRPDLTA
+1932 
-1942 ERFLADPFSGKAGA
+1942 
-1956 RMYRTGDL
+1956 
-1964 ARYLPDGN
+1964 
-1972 LEFLGRN
+1972 
-1979 DDQVKIRGFRIEPG
+1979 
-1993 EIAARLLEH
+1993 
-2002 ELVGDAAVVAHADA
+2002 
-2016 AGDKRLVAYVVAKTT
+2016 
-2031 DGSAEADGA
+2031 
-2040 GLAASLRAHLGGL
+2040 
-2053 LPDYMVPSAFVRL
+2053 
-2066 EALPLTVN
+2066 
-2074 GKLDRKALPVP
+2074 
-2085 DDDAY
+2085 
-2090 ARRAYEAPQ
+2090 
-2099 GEIETL
+2099 
-2105 LAGIWAEL
+2105 
-2113 LGVER
+2113 
-2118 VGRHDNF
+2118 
-2125 FELGGHSLLAVR
+2125 
-2137 VLVRLTEALA
+2137 
-2147 VELPLAILF
+2147 
-2156 AKPTLAD
+2156 
-2163 LALSVGEVL
+2163 
-2172 NGSGAQTAP
+2172 
-2181 VIMPVGRDGA
+2181 
-2191 LPLSYSQQRLWFL
+2191 
-2204 SQLDEDSTN
+2204 
-2213 YNIPLGWRLQGRL
+2213 
-2226 ERVAWRRSLDRLFAR
+2226 
-2241 HEALR
+2241 
-2246 CTFVAGEDDPQVQI
+2246 
-2260 LSGDRGLPV
+2260 
-2269 VEHDLRDRPDAQAA
+2269 
-2283 LLDLCQEEARTPFDL
+2283 
-2298 AREPLIRG
+2298 
-2306 RLIRLADEE
+2306 
-2315 YVFLLTQHH
+2315 
-2324 IVSDGWSMGVLVREL
+2324 
-2339 SSLYR
+2339 
-2344 AFEAG
+2344 
-2349 EDDPLPPLAIQ
+2349 
-2360 YPDYAA
+2360 
-2366 WQRQWLSG
+2366 
-2374 ERLQRQAQ
+2374 
-2382 YWRDTLSGAP
+2382 
-2392 ARLALPTDRPR
+2392 
-2403 PAQQSFAGAS
+2403 
-2413 VPVVIDQALT
+2413 
-2423 RGLKRLSRQHGT
+2423 
-2435 TLFMTVLAAWAAV
+2435 
-2448 LSRLSGQDDIVI
+2448 
-2460 GVPTANRRRREIED
+2460 
-2474 LIGFFVNTLAVRI
+2474 
-2487 DLSGEPSVSDLLER
+2487 
-2501 ARRAALTAQDHQD
+2501 
-2514 LPFEQ
+2514 
-2519 VVEIVQPPRALDHT
+2519 
-2533 PLFQVGLAWQNN
+2533 
-2545 TVGSLDLPGLRVEA
+2545 
-2559 TGEGLDQVKFDL
+2559 
-2571 ELNLGEQGEVIAGTL
+2571 
-2586 GYATALFDRATME
+2586 
-2599 RQCGYL
+2599 
-2605 LALLR
+2605 
-2610 AMVVD
+2610 
-2615 AEQPVR
+2615 
-2621 ELDILPAEERSYLLE
+2621 
-2636 ELNRTEADYPL
+2636 
-2647 DLCVHELF
+2647 
-2655 EAQVRRAPD
+2655 
-2664 AVALV
+2664 
-2669 FEEQSISYGALN
+2669 
-2681 ADANRLAHHLIELGV
+2681 
-2696 RPDQPVAICVE
+2696 
-2707 RSPAMVV
+2707 
-2714 GLLAILKAGGAY
+2714 
-2726 VPLDP
+2726 
-2731 AYPSSRLRQL
+2731 
-2741 LDDAGPRRLL
+2741 
-2751 CDATGRAALGAEA
+2751 
-2764 IADLS
+2764 
-2769 VVDLDAAT
+2769 
-2777 PAWADQSADD
+2777 
-2787 PDPHALGLTARHL
+2787 L

-2850 TITSLFAPLICGGHE
+2850 TVNSLFAPLVSGGHALLTKE
-2865 HLISN
+2865 GD
-2870 RNETENL
+2870 E
-2877 KVELGLGR
+2877 VEGIRSRVGTPCGL
-2885 SLVKITPS
+2885 VNVTPS
-2893 HLDVLGQQLQSAGG
+2893 HLDVLGQQLQLAGDA
-2907 SSQVEVLVIG
+2907 SQVEVLVIG

-2968 GRPISNTRLYVL
+2968 GRPIANTRIYLL
-2980 DDHGQPVPFGAVG
+2980 DGHGQPVPFGAVG

-3136 RLEALPL
+3136 RLDALPL

-3148 LDRKALP
+3148 LDRK
-3155 VPDDDAYARRAY
+3155 V
-3167 EAPQGE
+3167 
-3173 IETLLAGI
+3173 
-3181 WAELLGVER
+3181 
-3190 VGRHDNFFELGGHS
+3190 
-3204 LLAVRVL
+3204 
-3211 VRLTEALAVEL
+3211 
-3222 PLAIL
+3222 
-3227 FAKPTLADL
+3227 
-3236 ALSVGEVLNGSGAQT
+3236 
-3251 APVIMPVGRDGALP
+3251 
-3265 LSYSQ
+3265 
-3270 QRLWFLSQLDEDS
+3270 
-3283 TNYNIPLGWRLQGRL
+3283 
-3298 ERVAWRRSLDRL
+3298 
-3310 FARHEALRCTFV
+3310 
-3322 AGEDDP
+3322 
-3328 QVQILSGDRGL
+3328 
-3339 PVVEHDLR
+3339 
-3347 DRPDAQAALLD
+3347 
-3358 LCQEEARTPFDL
+3358 
-3370 AREPLIRGRLI
+3370 
-3381 RLADEEY
+3381 
-3388 VFLLTQHHIVS
+3388 
-3399 DGWSMGVLVR
+3399 
-3409 ELSSL
+3409 
-3414 YRAFEAGE
+3414 
-3422 DDPLPPLAI
+3422 
-3431 QYPDYAAWQRQWLS
+3431 
-3445 GERLQRQAQYWRDT
+3445 
-3459 LSGAPARLALPTD
+3459 
-3472 RPRPAQQSFA
+3472 
-3482 GASVPVV
+3482 
-3489 IDQALT
+3489 
-3495 RGLKRLSRQHGTTLF
+3495 
-3510 MTVLAAW
+3510 
-3517 AAVLSRLSGQDDI
+3517 
-3530 VIGVPTANRRRRE
+3530 
-3543 IEDLIG
+3543 
-3549 FFVNTLAVRI
+3549 
-3559 DLSGEPSVSDLLERA
+3559 
-3574 RRAALTAQDHQ
+3574 
-3585 DLPFE
+3585 
-3590 QVVEIVQPPRAL
+3590 
-3602 DHTPLFQVGLAWQ
+3602 
-3615 NNTVGSLDLPGLRV
+3615 
-3629 EATGEGLNQVKFD
+3629 
-3642 LELNLGEQGEVIA
+3642 
-3655 GTLGYA
+3655 
-3661 TALFDRAT
+3661 
-3669 MERQCGYLLAL
+3669 
-3680 LRAMVVDAEQ
+3680 
-3690 PVRELDIL
+3690 
-3698 PAEERS
+3698 
-3704 YLLEELNRTEADYP
+3704 
-3718 LDLCVHELFEAQVRR
+3718 
-3733 APDAVALVFEEQSI
+3733 
-3747 SYGALNA
+3747 
-3754 DANRLAH
+3754 
-3761 HLIELGVRPDQ
+3761 
-3772 PVAICVERSPAMVVG
+3772 
-3787 LLAILKAG
+3787 
-3795 GAYVPLD
+3795 
-3802 PAYPSGRLRQ
+3802 
-3812 LLDDAGPRR
+3812 
-3821 LLCDATGRAAL
+3821 
-3832 GAEAIADLSVVDL
+3832 
-3845 DAATPA
+3845 
-3851 WADQSADDPDPHAL
+3851 
-3865 GLTAR
+3865 
-3870 HLAYVIYTSGSTGT
+3870 
-3884 PKGVMVEHRGMT
+3884 
-3896 NYLSWARE
+3896 
-3904 SYAPTSSS
+3904 
-3912 VVSSSLAFD
+3912 
-3921 ATVNSLFA
+3921 
-3929 PLVSGGHALLT
+3929 
-3940 KEGDEVEG
+3940 
-3948 IRSRVGTPCGLVNV
+3948 
-3962 TPSHLDV
+3962 
-3969 LGQQLQSAGGSSQV
+3969 
-3983 EVLVIGGEALSS
+3983 
-3995 STVELW
+3995 
-4001 RQIQPAARMVNE
+4001 
-4013 YGPTEAVVGCAFH
+4013 
-4026 DIPADLS
+4026 
-4033 ASTNVPIGRPISNTR
+4033 
-4048 LYVLDDHGQPVPFGA
+4048 
-4063 VGELYIG
+4063 
-4070 GAGVARGYL
+4070 
-4079 NRPDLTAERFLADPF
+4079 
-4094 SGKAGARMYRTGD
+4094 
-4107 LARYLPDGN
+4107 
-4116 LEFLG
+4116 
-4121 RNDDQVKIRG
+4121 
-4131 FRIEPGEIA
+4131 
-4140 ARLLEHELVGDAAV
+4140 
-4154 VAHADAA
+4154 
-4161 GDKRLVAYVV
+4161 
-4171 AKTTDGS
+4171 
-4178 AEADGAGLA
+4178 
-4187 ASLRAHLG
+4187 
-4195 GLLPDYMV
+4195 
-4203 PSAFVRLEALP
+4203 
-4214 LTVNGKLDRKAL
+4214 L

-4397 SVLDRYLAAVQQVV
+4397 GVLDRYLAAVQQVV

-4511 VWAVLDGR
+4511 VRAVLQGR

-4552 LADIDEPTLPFG
+4552 LADIDEPTLPFALSEVYG
-4564 LSEVYGDGRGSR
+4564 DGRGSREARRMLPQALNDRLRHQARRLGVSLASLCHLAWAQVVALSSGREQVVFGTVLFGRMHAGAGADRAMGLFVNTLPLRLDLDETGVEESVRIAHARLAELLSHEHASLALAQRCSDIAAPAPLFSALLNYRHNTPAMAGEGTSDVLSGMEWLGGEERTNYPLTLSVDDFGQELGLTADAVEPISADRICGYMQRALEQLVDALEQAPDRPVRELDILPAEERSYLLEELNRTETDYPSDLCVHALFEAQVRRAPDAVALVFEEQSISYGALNADANRLAHHLIGLGVRPDQPVAICVERSPAMVVGLLAILKAGGAYVPLDPAYPSERLRQLLDDAGPRLLLCDAAGRAALGAEAIADLSAVDLDTATAWADQSADDPDPHALGLTARNLAYVIYTSGSTGTPKGVMVEHRGMTNYLSWARESYAPTSSSVVSSSLAFDATVNSLFAPLVSGGHALLTKEGDEVEGIRSRVGTPCGLVNVTPSHLDVLGQQLQLAGDASQVEVLVIGGEALSSSTVELWRQIQPAARMVNEYGPTEAVVGCAFHDIPADLSASTNVPIGRPIANTRIYLLDGHGQPVPFGAVGELYIGGAGVARGYLNRPDLTAERFLADPFSGKVGARMYRSGDLARYLPDGNLEFLGRNDDQVKIRGFRIEPGEIAARLLEHELVGDAAVVAHADAAGDKRLVAYVVAKTTDGSAEADGAGLAASLRAHLGGLLPDYMVPSAFVRLDALPLTVNGKLDRKVLPVPDDDAYARRAYEAPQGEIETLLAGIWAELLGVERVGRHDNFFELGGHSLLAVQMMERLRRLSLGVEVRTVFAKPMLADLAASLGSHREVAVPANPITEQSTAITPQMLPLIDLTQPEIDRIVSTVPGGVGNIQDIYGLSPLQDGILFHHLLATQGDPYLLVSQMAFAERGVLDRYLAAVQQVVDRHDILRTAFVWEGLSSPAQVVWRKAALDVLEVELEGCDGSGADELRRRFDPRQYRLDLGRAPLMRFVIAREPGSGRWLLLVLQHHLIGDHTTAEVMHAEVRAVLQGRAHELAAPQPFRNLVAQARLGMDAKAHEAFFREMLADIDEPTLPFALSEVYGDGRGSR

-4799 LEELNRTEADYPLD
+4799 LEELNRTETDYPSD
-4813 LCVHELF
+4813 LCVHALF

-4849 NRLAHHLI
+4849 NRLAYHLI
-4857 ELGVRPDQPVAICVE
+4857 GLGVRPDQPVAICVE

-4895 PAYPSG
+4895 PAYPSE

-4912 RRLLCDATGRAALG
+4912 RLLLCDAAGRAALG
-4926 AEAIADLSVVDLD
+4926 AEAIADLSAVDLD
-4939 AATPAW
+4939 TATAW

-4962 RHLAY
+4962 RNLAY

-4981 MVEHRGLVR
+4981 MVEHRGMTNYLSWAR
-4990 LVAGNDFVEIS
+4990 ESYA
-5001 PQDIFL
+5001 PT
-5007 NASSP
+5007 SSSVVSSSLA
-5012 TFDATT
+5012 FDATVNSLFAPLVSGGHALLT
-5018 FEVWG
+5018 KEGDEVEG
-5023 ALANGARVVLY
+5023 IRSRVGTPCGLVNVTPSHLDVLGQQLQLAGDASQVEVLVI
-5034 PGRHLSSAT
+5034 GGEALSSST
-5043 LAQIIQDQGVTIAW
+5043 VELWRQIQPA
-5057 MTARLFDVYIA
+5057 ARMVN
-5068 EGRSTNR
+5068 E
-5075 LQQLLVGGEEV
+5075 
-5086 SIASIRACQ
+5086 
-5095 KRHPTLRISNGYG
+5095 YG
-5108 PTENTTFSL
+5108 PTEAVVGCAFHDIPADLSASTN
-5117 CYLVPAEF
+5117 VPI
-5125 DGQQRVPLGRPI
+5125 GRPI
-5137 RNSVAYLLDRFAQ
+5137 ANTRIYLLDGHGQ

-5171 LNRPELTAERFIAS
+5171 LNRPDLTAERFLAD
-5185 PFVEGD
+5185 PFSGKAGA
-5191 RLYRSGDLGR
+5191 RMYRSGDLAR

-5233 LCEHA
+5233 LLEHELVGDA
-5238 WVREAVV
+5238 AVV
-5245 VARQDRA
+5245 AHADAA

-5301 EALPLTVNGKLDR
+5301 DALPLTVNGKLDR
-5314 KALPVPDDDAYARR
+5314 KVLPVPDDDAYARR

-5487 RSVLDRYLAAV
+5487 RGVLDRYLAAV

-5602 VWAVLDGRAHE
+5602 VRAVLQGRAHE

-5653 FGLSEVYGDGRGSRE
+5653 FALSEVYGDGRGSRE

-5732 MGLFINTLP
+5732 MGLFMNTLP
-5741 VRLDLDGTGVE
+5741 LRLDLDETGVE

-5804 VGTSDVLS
+5804 EGTSDVLS
-5812 GMDWLGGEERT
+5812 GMEWLGDEERT

-5896 TEADYPL
+5896 TETDYPS
-5903 DLCVHELFEA
+5903 DLCVHALFEA

-5931 SYGALNADANRLAH
+5931 SYGALNADANRLAY
-5945 HLIELG
+5945 HLIGLG

-5988 YPSGR
+5988 YPSER

-6001 GPRLLLCDATGR
+6001 GPRLLLCDAAGR

-6023 LSVVDLDAAT
+6023 LSAVDLDAAT
-6033 PAWADQSADD
+6033 AWADQSADD
-6043 PDPHALGLTARHL
+6043 PDPHALGLTARNL

-6070 GVMVEHASVLNVLRA
+6070 GVMVEHRNTVNLLHWSGGVFAESEIRRTLFSTSVCFDLSVYECFLPLSQGSKLYLVEDALKLARTPVDASLINTVPSAITALVNQKAVPASASVINLA
-6085 LLDVSGLT
+6085 G
-6093 ERDSLLAITT
+6093 ERVKADLIERIFESTR
-6103 ISFDIAGLELC
+6103 
-6114 LPLAVGAKVVVAHG
+6114 V
-6128 TSAIGLQR
+6128 
-6136 YLSHQKITVMQA
+6136 QKICNLYA
-6148 TPAAWRMLFD
+6148 
-6158 AGWEGAPDLSAL
+6158 
-6170 CGGEALP
+6170 P
-6177 SELASNL
+6177 SETTTYSTWICMPRGQA
-6184 GRRVKSLRN
+6184 VV
-6193 LYGPTET
+6193 ET
-6200 TIWATTF
+6200 
-6207 LTDTRIEAPHRY
+6207 
-6219 VPIGRPISNT
+6219 IGRPIANT
-6229 RLYVL
+6229 RIYLL
-6234 DDHGQPVPFGA
+6234 DGHGQPVPFGA

-6288 DLGRYLPDGNLEFLG
+6288 DLARYLPDGNLEFLG

-6389 VRLEALPLTVNGKL
+6389 VRLDALPLTVNGKLDRKVLPVPDDDAYARRAYEAPQGEIETLLAGIWAELLGVERVGRHDNFFELGGHSLLTVQMMERLRRLSLGVEVRTVFAKPMLADLAASLGSHREVAVPANPITEQSTAITPQMLPLIDLTQPEIDRIVSTVPGGVGNIQDIYGLSPLQDGILFHHLLATQGDPYLLVSQMAFAERGVLDRYLAAVQQVVDRHDILRTAFVWEGLSSPAQVVWRKAALDVLEVELEGCDGSGADELRRRFDPRQYRLDLGRAPLMRFVIAREPGSGRWLLLVLQHHLIGDHTTAEVMHAEVRAVLQGRAHELAAPQPFRNLVAQARLGMDAKAHEAFFREMLADIDEPTLPFALSEVYGDGRGSREARRMLPQALNDRLRHQARRLGVSLASLCHLAWAQVVALSSGREQVVFGTVLFGRMHAGAGADRAMGLFMNTLPLRLDLDETGVEESVRIAHARLAELLSHEHASLALAQRCSDIAAPAPLFSALLNYRHNTPAMAGEGTSDVLSGMEWLGDEERTNYPLTLSVDDFGQELGLTADAVEPISADRICGYMQRALEQLVDALEQAPDRPVRELDILPAEERSYLLEELNRTETDYPSDLCVHALFEAQVRRAPDAVALVFEEQSISYGALNADANRLAYHLIGLGVRPDQPVAICVERSPAMVVGLLAILKAGGAYVPLDPAYPSERLRQLLDDAGPRLLLCDAAGRAALGAEAIADLSAVDLDAATAWADQSADDPDPHALGLTARNLAYVIYTSGSTGTPKGVMVEHASVLNVLRALLDVSGLTERDSFLAITTISFDIAGLELYLPLAVGANVVVAHGASAIGLQRYLSHQKITVMQATPAAWRMLFDAGWEGAPDLSALCGGEALPSELASNLGRRVKSLRNLYGPTETTIWATTFLTDTRIEAPHRYVPIGRPIANTRIYLLDGHGQPVPFGAVGELYIGGAGVARGYLNRPDLTAERFLADPFSGKAGARMYRSGDLARYLPDGNLEFLGRNDDQVKIRGFRIEPGEIAARLLEHELVGDAAVVAHADAAGDKRLVAYVVAKTTDGSAEADGAGLAASLRAHLGGLLPDYMVPSAFVRLDALPLTVNGKL

-6457 SLLAVRL
+6457 SLLTVQMMERLRRLSLGVEVRTVFAKPMLADLAASLGSHREVAVPANPITEQSTAITPQMLPLIDLTQPEIDRIVSTVPGGVGNIQDIYGLSPLQDGILFHHLLATQGDPYL
-6464 LVQALALGMKVSASN
+6464 LVSQMAFAERGVLDRYLAAVQQVVDRHDILRTAFVWEGLSSPAQVVWRKAALDVLEVELEGCDGSGADELRRRFDPRQYRLDLGRAPLMRFVIAREPGSGRWLLLVLQHHLIGDHTTAEVMHAEVRAVLQGRAHELAAPQPFRNLVAQARLGM
-6479 IFDAPILKDLAPKI
+6479 DAKAH
-6493 ELHSFHYTPGVLPVR
+6493 E
-6508 TIGSQA
+6508 A
-6514 PVFFVPTG
+6514 FF
-6522 HGDCS
+6522 
-6527 YVFPLVR
+6527 R
-6534 EMDIDCPVYALPW
+6534 EMLADIDEPTLPFALSEVYGDGRGSR
-6547 PPFEEARRSSLEEI
+6547 EARRMLPQALNDRLRHQARRLGVSLASLCHLAWAQVVALSSGREQVVFGTVLFGRMHAGAGADRAMGLFMNTLPLRLDLDETGVEESVRIAHARLAELLSHEHASLALAQRCSDIAAPAPLFSALLNYRHNTPAMAGEGTSDVLSGMEWLGDEERTNYPLTLSVDDFGQELGLTADAVEPISADRICGYMQRALEQLVDALEQAPDRPVRELDILPAEERSYLLEELNR
-6561 ATKVTHAVRKVQ
+6561 TETDYPSDLCVHALFEAQVRRAPDAVALVFEEQSISYGALNADANRLAHHLIGLGVRPDQ
-6573 PRGPYRFAGYSSGA
+6573 P
-6587 VLAYAIAERL
+6587 VAICVER
-6597 LYLEETVSFMAFID
+6597 
-6611 VPIPAMSPAMTDTE
+6611 SPAMVVGLLA
-6625 IALQMI
+6625 ILKAGGAYV
-6631 FEPLESLGDEGFEV
+6631 PLDPAYPSER
-6645 LRQSAGQSSVE
+6645 LRQLLDDAGPR
-6656 QLFEKARQIGA
+6656 LLLCDAA
-6667 VVGRPD
+6667 GR
-6673 LYYDAIRYAQFHQAV
+6673 AA
-6688 HSYEMPS
+6688 
-6695 LPVSVHQFYALEHSL
+6695 
-6710 SRRARLPPAPD
+6710 
-6721 ANSPMRGWDRILGAE
+6721 LGAE
-6736 FIQAVPVPG
+6736 AIA
-6745 DHVTMMAVPENR
+6745 D
-6757 RVLARQLSAALNNS
+6757 LSAVDLDAATAWADQSADDPDPHALGLTARNLAYVIYTSGSTGTPKGVMVEHASVLNVLRAL
-6771 PTTHPN
+6771 
-6777 SNLDVK
+6777 LDVSGLTERDSFLAITTISFDIRSVLICPQGWNSICHWPWELTSLLLTGPVLLDCSGIYPIRR

>member
-891 RMYRSGDLGRYL
+891 RMYRSGDLARYL

-1663 LDPAYPSGRLR
+1663 LDPAYPSSRLR

-1956 RMYRTGDL
+1956 RMYRSGDL

-2559 TGEGLDQVKFDL
+2559 TGEGLNQVKFDL

>member
-891 RMYRSGDLGRYL
+891 RMYRSGDLARYL

-1613 ALNADANRLAHHLIG
+1613 ALNADANRLAHHLIE

-1663 LDPAYPSGRLR
+1663 LDPAYPSSRLR

-1682 RRLLCDAAGRAALG
+1682 RRLLCDATGRAALG

-1956 RMYRTGDL
+1956 RMYRSGDL

-2559 TGEGLDQVKFDL
+2559 TGEGLNQVKFDL

-6184 GRRVKSLRN
+6184 GQKGKISQKSL
-6193 LYGPTET
+6193 
-6200 TIWATTF
+6200 WS
-6207 LTDTRIEAPHRY
+6207 D
-6219 VPIGRPISNT
+6219 
-6229 RLYVL
+6229 
-6234 DDHGQPVPFGA
+6234 
-6245 VGELYIGG
+6245 
-6253 AGVARGYLNRPD
+6253 
-6265 LTAERFLADPFSGKA
+6265 
-6280 GARMYRSG
+6280 G
-6288 DLGRYLPDGNLEFLG
+6288 DYN
-6303 RNDDQVKI
+6303 
-6311 RGFRIEP
+6311 
-6318 GEIAARL
+6318 
-6325 LEHELVGDA
+6325 
-6334 AVVAHADA
+6334 
-6342 AGDKRLVAYVVAKTT
+6342 
-6357 DGSAEAD
+6357 
-6364 GAGLA
+6364 
-6369 ASLRAHLG
+6369 
-6377 GLLPDYMVPSAF
+6377 
-6389 VRLEALPLTVNGKL
+6389 
-6403 DRKALPVP
+6403 
-6411 DDDAY
+6411 
-6416 ARRAYEAPQGEIET
+6416 
-6430 LLAGIWAELLGVE
+6430 
-6443 RVGRHDNFFELGGH
+6443 
-6457 SLLAVRL
+6457 
-6464 LVQALALGMKVSASN
+6464 
-6479 IFDAPILKDLAPKI
+6479 
-6493 ELHSFHYTPGVLPVR
+6493 
-6508 TIGSQA
+6508 
-6514 PVFFVPTG
+6514 
-6522 HGDCS
+6522 
-6527 YVFPLVR
+6527 
-6534 EMDIDCPVYALPW
+6534 
-6547 PPFEEARRSSLEEI
+6547 
-6561 ATKVTHAVRKVQ
+6561 
-6573 PRGPYRFAGYSSGA
+6573 
-6587 VLAYAIAERL
+6587 
-6597 LYLEETVSFMAFID
+6597 
-6611 VPIPAMSPAMTDTE
+6611 
-6625 IALQMI
+6625 
-6631 FEPLESLGDEGFEV
+6631 LGDH
-6645 LRQSAGQSSVE
+6645 L
-6656 QLFEKARQIGA
+6656 
-6667 VVGRPD
+6667 
-6673 LYYDAIRYAQFHQAV
+6673 
-6688 HSYEMPS
+6688 SYR
-6695 LPVSVHQFYALEHSL
+6695 H
-6710 SRRARLPPAPD
+6710 
-6721 ANSPMRGWDRILGAE
+6721 
-6736 FIQAVPVPG
+6736 
-6745 DHVTMMAVPENR
+6745 EN
-6757 RVLARQLSAALNNS
+6757 
-6771 PTTHPN
+6771 
-6777 SNLDVK
+6777 